1 MNIILKPDAVNFSG
15 NLKRFKISTTSSI
28 SFILKQGSRTLF
40 EASYTPG
47 SNQMV
52 EIDVKDIIEA
62 DLNVQFRNLSYPYEQ
77 PDMAKTYTAYVD
89 EQSVEFTVVKG
100 GVDNLAT
107 ADVNFMQFNWLTWQP
122 QIKKV
127 TYYLPEMLTFFSA
140 VESVVK
146 VKAYFK
152 EDNGS
157 YSEETKQLLSIIA
170 GKAYTI
176 PVQYAVIAG
185 EFDSRMPAFYDVWFE
200 NTEGVRL
207 SYIQRYVASETMSED
222 EQWIIFENSLGGFD
236 TFRAYGT
243 NTLSANHE
251 HQLAEMDEETNEYRV
266 DTSREYTKNTGY
278 LSGYERKWMLDFFPS
293 KQKYLYDGNSLRK
306 IIVTEDSTSYV
317 SNQLPTSY
325 EFTYKYADAKPYL
338 NLKRPEELPTDLDI
352 QVPDLGSFTIP
363 PRLVEFPSQNLTEG
377 VLFPVQNPYSE
388 NWATTTIGAILNY
401 VLKNII
407 ELGQDGSGGI
417 GHTHPNLELLNAL
430 EWLEGYLIAYGQKIK
445 AGYAD
450 VADDLTEKAR
460 ELFLKKYKDDSTNYL
475 LSLLG
480 GANVW
485 KNLTLGE
492 FITGVSGGLL
502 TEKGEMEMESGYFR
516 KRLFVPEIAYNRITY
531 FKGRAVL
538 SPGGGC
544 KIKSYVKNE
553 DGSFTVTPDLTD
565 ADALSQFADD
575 ILSAFFT
582 TKNADGK
589 LTGFAQMQF
598 RVTEADYNTKTFKM
612 VNRPGQSYEPGEEM
626 ILAQTG
632 NFTDEDRQTYILF
645 DTINGNNCITFF
657 DHANTWDPEPA
668 QMPSWFGK
676 KKGMTVQG
684 INADNYSAVLQNII
698 MTGLIFQIDE
708 ITGESV
714 RVPLWKG
721 EWVKGKYGYFNE
733 VSHNGSR
740 YICVNP
746 KGTEQEPGTGVD
758 WLVTVKKGEDGA
770 PGLSVVGGG
779 HWEASK
785 TPYAANT
792 MVTLANCVFLS
803 NVETSNPPIR
813 ISRFK
818 SGNYRRMKN
827 GGYILAG
834 KSVDWEINPD
844 WTMLLDG
851 RELKGTSITFLGS
864 FSTAPSNPAEG
875 NSYYN
880 TTDKCTYVYQGGMWM
895 LMVSDGKDGRDYEY
909 IYYRNNSIGII
920 PDKPDSQQQD
930 DYVPEGWTADYLGV
944 SEEYQVEWGCKR
956 TKKDGV
962 WSEWS
967 TPAVVHR
974 WSKDGESNILADLDN
989 EMVSCALTFDGK
1001 TKKSESWTTNI
1012 GLWYGTERLDLDSI
1026 SYAENGVFSVSANK
1040 ETGAV
1045 TVSVQANA
1053 SVPDTTNIR
1062 LTLTASK
1069 SGQIYS
1075 RDLVFTIAGVRA
1087 GANGVGVL
1095 SVTNYYLAINQS
1107 DGVTN
1112 STSGWTETVQQVSAQ
1127 KRYLWNYE
1135 KITYTDGLSVNT
1147 KPAIIGMYSSDGEP
1161 GSDGKGIN
1169 SVTEEYGVSTSQST
1183 QPTIW
1188 QSTIPV
1194 MSALNKYLWNRETTI
1209 YTDSSKKTITH
1220 VIAVYGDKGDDAI
1233 LYSLVPSASSIIKYK
1248 DGTYNV
1254 PSVSCTRQKIVGSTI
1269 SETTDGELKYSLDGG
1284 AEQNASNGQAISSGL
1299 ITKSIKFL
1307 LYVGGKL
1314 VDVETIP
1321 LITDGTNGTDGTSMN
1336 PRGNWVSSGV
1346 PYYKNDLVN
1355 FAYGTFVALRQTNNP
1370 PYPIS
1375 RFKNGSY
1382 RRKKDGGYILAGNG
1396 TTLNEDWQVVT
1407 PPTYPGSYWL
1417 DCPVSSIGISSVG
1430 TPSPSSVLVTC
1441 KMNIRNS
1448 VQLCSDFYLV
1458 ARKYNASWIAHV
1470 SPVKS
1475 FELSVPATAGYTQ
1488 FAVRAYRSSSDAN
1501 SWNDNYVCE
1510 KGIGVVTDGQNGND
1524 GKDSAFPYDNGPW
1537 QSGNTYVWNDTRRDK
1552 VIHPFNGVYYN
1563 FLVKNKGASV
1573 TVAPSSANGDSNWEA
1588 MNKLINIATDSLF
1601 ADGANVANFLFKNGV
1616 LRSQDE
1622 TDGVANIIMNGKT
1635 GYFHCS
1641 NADITGTINAKSG
1654 TFAGKLVGATGT
1666 FTGSLLTNSS
1676 GKRIL
1681 INPDTRSIQ
1690 LILPDNNV
1698 ISEWAFFELNGYS
1711 SCTLKLFNNGG
1722 ENLILYPHIMQI
1734 RRGSNVQLNAEP
1746 DALTLVNGSNSISIR
1761 ANQITMS
1768 DGNNY
1773 TGYTGT
1779 AEYVPPNG
1787 YSKTLYFKNGILYK
1801 IG

>member
-1 MNIILKPDAVNFSG
+1 MTDTTQTRNNESAIVNEFENIIPWDGEKDTGRDVRLKWERNFARIASNFS
-15 NLKRFKISTTSSI
+15 I
-28 SFILKQGSRTLF
+28 
-40 EASYTPG
+40 
-47 SNQMV
+47 
-52 EIDVKDIIEA
+52 IIEE
-62 DLNVQFRNLSYPYEQ
+62 LRNC
-77 PDMAKTYTAYVD
+77 
-89 EQSVEFTVVKG
+89 
-100 GVDNLAT
+100 
-107 ADVNFMQFNWLTWQP
+107 
-122 QIKKV
+122 
-127 TYYLPEMLTFFSA
+127 
-140 VESVVK
+140 
-146 VKAYFK
+146 
-152 EDNGS
+152 
-157 YSEETKQLLSIIA
+157 
-170 GKAYTI
+170 
-176 PVQYAVIAG
+176 
-185 EFDSRMPAFYDVWFE
+185 
-200 NTEGVRL
+200 
-207 SYIQRYVASETMSED
+207 
-222 EQWIIFENSLGGFD
+222 
-236 TFRAYGT
+236 
-243 NTLSANHE
+243 
-251 HQLAEMDEETNEYRV
+251 
-266 DTSREYTKNTGY
+266 
-278 LSGYERKWMLDFFPS
+278 
-293 KQKYLYDGNSLRK
+293 LRK
-306 IIVTEDSTSYV
+306 D
-317 SNQLPTSY
+317 
-325 EFTYKYADAKPYL
+325 
-338 NLKRPEELPTDLDI
+338 RP
-352 QVPDLGSFTIP
+352 
-363 PRLVEFPSQNLTEG
+363 
-377 VLFPVQNPYSE
+377 
-388 NWATTTIGAILNY
+388 
-401 VLKNII
+401 
-407 ELGQDGSGGI
+407 
-417 GHTHPNLELLNAL
+417 
-430 EWLEGYLIAYGQKIK
+430 
-445 AGYAD
+445 
-450 VADDLTEKAR
+450 
-460 ELFLKKYKDDSTNYL
+460 DSTNFL

-480 GANVW
+480 GAKIG

-492 FITGVSGGLL
+492 FITGVSGGMID
-502 TEKGEMEMESGYFR
+502 EKGIAELES
-516 KRLFVPEIAYNRITY
+516 LFLRSELIVPAIRYNFMTY
-531 FKGRAVL
+531 FMGYNII
-538 SPGGGC
+538 SPGGGL
-544 KIKSYVKNE
+544 KVKDFSDNG
-553 DGSFTVTPDLTD
+553 DGTWTVVPDLD
-565 ADALSQFADD
+565 EGIPCGQSVDD
-575 ILSAFFT
+575 IL
-582 TKNADGK
+582 
-589 LTGFAQMQF
+589 TGFWYDKTATSGEFAGFRKMQF
-598 RVTEADYNTKTFKM
+598 RVMSVDYDEKTFVMAPKPATKS
-612 VNRPGQSYEPGEEM
+612 VPYKELKLG
-626 ILAQTG
+626 QTG
-632 NFTDEDRQTYILF
+632 NFTNEERQTYIVI
-645 DTINGNNCITFF
+645 DTRDGSNCITFF
-657 DHANTWDPEPA
+657 DHANSWDPEPA
-668 QMPSWFGK
+668 QMLSWFGK

-698 MTGLIFQIDE
+698 MTGLIFQTDE

-721 EWVKGKYGYFNE
+721 EWAVKGKYGYFNE

-740 YICVNP
+740 WLCVNP

-758 WLVTVKKGEDGA
+758 WMVTVKKGEDGA

-803 NVETSNPPIR
+803 NKETSNPPIR

-834 KSVDWEINPD
+834 RSVDWEVHSD

-864 FSTAPSNPAEG
+864 FASAPANPSEG

-880 TTDKCTYVYQGGMWM
+880 TTDKCTYVYQNGVWM

-974 WSKDGESNILADLDN
+974 WSKDGESNVLADLDN

-1053 SVPDTTNIR
+1053 SVPDNTNIR

-1135 KITYTDGLSVNT
+1135 KITYTDGQSVNT

-1161 GSDGKGIN
+1161 GSEGKGIN

-1209 YTDSSKKTITH
+1209 YTDGSKKTITH
-1220 VIAVYGDKGDDAI
+1220 VIAVYGDKGDDAV

-1248 DGTYNV
+1248 DGSYNV

-1307 LYVGGKL
+1307 LYVSGKL

-1321 LITDGTNGTDGTSMN
+1321 LITDGHDGTNGVDGTSMN
-1336 PRGNWVSSGV
+1336 PRGNWVSSGI
-1346 PYYKNDLVN
+1346 PYQKNDLVN
-1355 FAYGTFVALRQTNNP
+1355 FAYGSFVALRQTSNP
-1370 PYPIS
+1370 PFPIS

-1407 PPTYPGSYWL
+1407 PPAYPGSYWL

-1458 ARKYNASWIAHV
+1458 ARKYNGSWIAHV

-1510 KGIGVVTDGQNGND
+1510 KGIGVVTDGKNGND

-1573 TVAPSSANGDSNWEA
+1573 TAAPTSANGDSNWEA

-1641 NADITGTINAKSG
+1641 HADITGTINAIGGKFKNVTVQG
-1654 TFAGKLVGATGT
+1654 TFKTKESGDRIELSTDTNT
-1666 FTGSLLTNSS
+1666 FSFIGS
-1676 GKRIL
+1676 
-1681 INPDTRSIQ
+1681 
-1690 LILPDNNV
+1690 NNV
-1698 ISEWAFFELNGYS
+1698 HYMELFFNISGSTKSARMTLNDDSGNVT
-1711 SCTLKLFNNGG
+1711 TLSPGSFNLDFNFSGVPADDNGETLTSFNYG
-1722 ENLILYPHIMQI
+1722 MQI
-1734 RRGSNVQLNAEP
+1734 YNKTKDR
-1746 DALTLVNGSNSISIR
+1746 LVFISPRKIQF
-1761 ANQITMS
+1761 N
-1768 DGNNY
+1768 DGGNIY
-1773 TGYTGT
+1773 EGYTGSQRFIT
-1779 AEYVPPNG
+1779 GKDQFDNTFY
-1787 YSKTLYFKNGILYK
+1787 KTLYFKNGICYE
-1801 IG
+1801 IV

>member
-1 MNIILKPDAVNFSG
+1 MTDTTQTRDNESAIVNEFENIIPWNGMNDTGRDVRLKWERNFARVTSNFS
-15 NLKRFKISTTSSI
+15 I
-28 SFILKQGSRTLF
+28 
-40 EASYTPG
+40 
-47 SNQMV
+47 
-52 EIDVKDIIEA
+52 IIEE
-62 DLNVQFRNLSYPYEQ
+62 L
-77 PDMAKTYTAYVD
+77 
-89 EQSVEFTVVKG
+89 
-100 GVDNLAT
+100 
-107 ADVNFMQFNWLTWQP
+107 
-122 QIKKV
+122 
-127 TYYLPEMLTFFSA
+127 
-140 VESVVK
+140 
-146 VKAYFK
+146 
-152 EDNGS
+152 
-157 YSEETKQLLSIIA
+157 
-170 GKAYTI
+170 
-176 PVQYAVIAG
+176 
-185 EFDSRMPAFYDVWFE
+185 
-200 NTEGVRL
+200 
-207 SYIQRYVASETMSED
+207 
-222 EQWIIFENSLGGFD
+222 
-236 TFRAYGT
+236 
-243 NTLSANHE
+243 
-251 HQLAEMDEETNEYRV
+251 
-266 DTSREYTKNTGY
+266 KNC
-278 LSGYERKWMLDFFPS
+278 
-293 KQKYLYDGNSLRK
+293 LRK
-306 IIVTEDSTSYV
+306 D
-317 SNQLPTSY
+317 
-325 EFTYKYADAKPYL
+325 
-338 NLKRPEELPTDLDI
+338 RP
-352 QVPDLGSFTIP
+352 
-363 PRLVEFPSQNLTEG
+363 
-377 VLFPVQNPYSE
+377 
-388 NWATTTIGAILNY
+388 
-401 VLKNII
+401 
-407 ELGQDGSGGI
+407 
-417 GHTHPNLELLNAL
+417 
-430 EWLEGYLIAYGQKIK
+430 
-445 AGYAD
+445 
-450 VADDLTEKAR
+450 
-460 ELFLKKYKDDSTNYL
+460 DSTNFL

-480 GANVW
+480 GAKIG
-485 KNLTLGE
+485 KNLTFGE
-492 FITGVSGGLL
+492 FITNVSGGMID
-502 TEKGEMEMESGYFR
+502 EKGIAELES
-516 KRLFVPEIAYNRITY
+516 LFLRSELIVPAIRYNFMTY
-531 FKGRAVL
+531 FMGYNII
-538 SPGGGC
+538 SPGGGL
-544 KIKSYVKNE
+544 KVKDFTDNG
-553 DGSFTVTPDLTD
+553 DGTWTVVPDLD
-565 ADALSQFADD
+565 EGIPCGQYVGD
-575 ILSAFFT
+575 I
-582 TKNADGK
+582 
-589 LTGFAQMQF
+589 LTGFWYDKTATSGEFAGFRKMQF
-598 RVTEADYNTKTFKM
+598 RVMSVDYDEKTFVM
-612 VNRPGQSYEPGEEM
+612 APRPGTKSVPYKELKLG
-626 ILAQTG
+626 QTG
-632 NFTDEDRQTYILF
+632 NLTNENRQTYIVI
-645 DTINGNNCITFF
+645 DTRDGSNCITLFE
-657 DHANTWDPEPA
+657 HANTWDPEPA
-668 QMPSWFGK
+668 QMPAWFGK

-698 MTGLIFQIDE
+698 MTGLIFQTDE

-740 YICVNP
+740 WLCVNP
-746 KGTEQEPGTGVD
+746 KGTKQEPGTGVD
-758 WLVTVKKGEDGA
+758 WMVTVQKGEDGA

-834 KSVDWEINPD
+834 KSVDWEVHSD

-864 FSTAPSNPAEG
+864 FASAPANPKEG

-880 TTDKCTYVYQGGMWM
+880 TTDKCTYVYQNGVWM

-909 IYYRNNSIGII
+909 IYYRNNTIGVI

-930 DYVPEGWTADYLGV
+930 NYVPEGWTADYLGV

-974 WSKDGESNILADLDN
+974 WSKDGESNVLADLDN

-1075 RDLVFTIAGVRA
+1075 RDLVITIAGVRA
-1087 GANGVGVL
+1087 G
-1095 SVTNYYLAINQS
+1095 
-1107 DGVTN
+1107 
-1112 STSGWTETVQQVSAQ
+1112 
-1127 KRYLWNYE
+1127 
-1135 KITYTDGLSVNT
+1135 
-1147 KPAIIGMYSSDGEP
+1147 SDGE
-1161 GSDGKGIN
+1161 D
-1169 SVTEEYGVSTSQST
+1169 
-1183 QPTIW
+1183 
-1188 QSTIPV
+1188 
-1194 MSALNKYLWNRETTI
+1194 
-1209 YTDSSKKTITH
+1209 
-1220 VIAVYGDKGDDAI
+1220 AVV
-1233 LYSLVPSASSIIKYK
+1233 YSLIPSATSVVKYK
-1248 DGTYNV
+1248 DGSYNV
-1254 PSVSCTRQKIVGSTI
+1254 PSVSCTRQKTVGSTI
-1269 SETTDGELKYSLDGG
+1269 SETTDGELKYSVDGG

-1321 LITDGTNGTDGTSMN
+1321 LITDGHDGTNGVDGTSMN

-1355 FAYGTFVALRQTNNP
+1355 FAYGSFVALRQTSNP
-1370 PYPIS
+1370 PFPIS

-1407 PPTYPGSYWL
+1407 SPTYPGSYWL

-1430 TPSPSSVLVTC
+1430 TPSPSSLLVTC

-1458 ARKYNASWIAHV
+1458 ARKYNGSWIAHV

-1488 FAVRAYRSSSDAN
+1488 FAVRAYRSSSDA
-1501 SWNDNYVCE
+1501 SAWNNNYVCE
-1510 KGIGVVTDGQNGND
+1510 KGIGVAVDGAAGAD
-1524 GKDSAFPYDNGPW
+1524 AAFMYDNGPW
-1537 QSGNTYVWNDTRRDK
+1537 KSGTTYVWNDTRRDK

-1601 ADGANVANFLFKNGV
+1601 ADGANVASFLFKNGV

-1641 NADITGTINAKSG
+1641 KADITGHINAESG
-1654 TFAGKLVGATGT
+1654 TFAGQLVGATGT

-1698 ISEWAFFELNGYS
+1698 ISEWKFFELNGYQ
-1711 SCTLKLFNNGG
+1711 SCTLQLFNNGG

-1746 DALTLVNGSNSISIR
+1746 DALTLVNGSNMISIR

-1773 TGYTGT
+1773 TGYTGSVT
-1779 AEYVPPNG
+1779 VMVSSIKTN
-1787 YSKTLYFKNGILYK
+1787 TLYFKNGICYK

>member
-207 SYIQRYVASETMSED
+207 SYIQRYVASGTMSED

-338 NLKRPEELPTDLDI
+338 NLKRTEELPTDLDI

-388 NWATTTIGAILNY
+388 SWATTTIGSILNY

-460 ELFLKKYKDDSTNYL
+460 DLFLKRYQDDSTEYL

-480 GANVW
+480 GAVI
-485 KNLTLGE
+485 KKLTRFGD
-492 FITGVSGGLL
+492 FITDVSGGMIS
-502 TEKGEMEMESGYFR
+502 EKGELEMESGYFR
-516 KRLFVPEIAYNRITY
+516 KRLFVPELAYNRITY

-544 KIKSYVKNE
+544 KVKSYIKNE

-565 ADALSQFADD
+565 ADGLSQFVDD

-582 TKNADGK
+582 TKNEEGK

-598 RVTEADYNTKTFKM
+598 RVTEADYDAKTFKM
-612 VNRPGQSYEPGEEM
+612 INRPGQNYEPVEEM

-645 DTINGNNCITFF
+645 DSVNGNNCITFF

-668 QMPSWFGK
+668 QMPAWFGK

-714 RVPLWKG
+714 RIPLWKG
-721 EWVKGKYGYFNE
+721 DWVKGKYGYYNE

-740 YICVNP
+740 YLCVNP
-746 KGTEQEPGTGVD
+746 DGTEQEPGTGSD
-758 WLVTVKKGEDGA
+758 WLVTVKKGEDGKDGEA
-770 PGLSVVGGG
+770 LNPRGR
-779 HWEASK
+779 WEAS
-785 TPYAANT
+785 
-792 MVTLANCVFLS
+792 
-803 NVETSNPPIR
+803 
-813 ISRFK
+813 
-818 SGNYRRMKN
+818 
-827 GGYILAG
+827 
-834 KSVDWEINPD
+834 
-844 WTMLLDG
+844 
-851 RELKGTSITFLGS
+851 
-864 FSTAPSNPAEG
+864 
-875 NSYYN
+875 
-880 TTDKCTYVYQGGMWM
+880 Q
-895 LMVSDGKDGRDYEY
+895 
-909 IYYRNNSIGII
+909 
-920 PDKPDSQQQD
+920 
-930 DYVPEGWTADYLGV
+930 
-944 SEEYQVEWGCKR
+944 
-956 TKKDGV
+956 
-962 WSEWS
+962 
-967 TPAVVHR
+967 
-974 WSKDGESNILADLDN
+974 
-989 EMVSCALTFDGK
+989 
-1001 TKKSESWTTNI
+1001 
-1012 GLWYGTERLDLDSI
+1012 
-1026 SYAENGVFSVSANK
+1026 
-1040 ETGAV
+1040 
-1045 TVSVQANA
+1045 
-1053 SVPDTTNIR
+1053 
-1062 LTLTASK
+1062 
-1069 SGQIYS
+1069 
-1075 RDLVFTIAGVRA
+1075 
-1087 GANGVGVL
+1087 
-1095 SVTNYYLAINQS
+1095 
-1107 DGVTN
+1107 
-1112 STSGWTETVQQVSAQ
+1112 
-1127 KRYLWNYE
+1127 
-1135 KITYTDGLSVNT
+1135 
-1147 KPAIIGMYSSDGEP
+1147 
-1161 GSDGKGIN
+1161 
-1169 SVTEEYGVSTSQST
+1169 
-1183 QPTIW
+1183 
-1188 QSTIPV
+1188 
-1194 MSALNKYLWNRETTI
+1194 
-1209 YTDSSKKTITH
+1209 
-1220 VIAVYGDKGDDAI
+1220 
-1233 LYSLVPSASSIIKYK
+1233 
-1248 DGTYNV
+1248 
-1254 PSVSCTRQKIVGSTI
+1254 
-1269 SETTDGELKYSLDGG
+1269 
-1284 AEQNASNGQAISSGL
+1284 
-1299 ITKSIKFL
+1299 
-1307 LYVGGKL
+1307 
-1314 VDVETIP
+1314 
-1321 LITDGTNGTDGTSMN
+1321 
-1336 PRGNWVSSGV
+1336 V
-1346 PYYKNDLVN
+1346 PYYKNDLVS
-1355 FAYGTFVALRQTNNP
+1355 FTYGSFVALRETNEP
-1370 PYPIS
+1370 PYPIAKY
-1375 RFKNGSY
+1375 KNGNY
-1382 RRKKDGGYILAGNG
+1382 RRKKDGGYILAGASKNM
-1396 TTLNEDWQVVT
+1396 TLNPDWQMVT
-1407 PPTYPGSYWL
+1407 APDTNASFWL
-1417 DCPVSSIGISSVG
+1417 DCPVSTIGISSVG

-1441 KMNIRNS
+1441 KMGIRGN
-1448 VQLCSDFYLV
+1448 VQLCSLYYLA
-1458 ARKYNASWIAHV
+1458 ARKYNGSWIAHV

-1488 FAVRAYRSSSDAN
+1488 FAVRAYRTAADAN
-1501 SWNDNYVCE
+1501 AWNDNYVCE
-1510 KGIGVVTDGQNGND
+1510 KGIGVSTDGTN
-1524 GKDSAFPYDNGPW
+1524 GKDGADAAFLYDNGPW
-1537 QSGNTYVWNDTRRDK
+1537 KSGTTYVWNDTRRDK

-1573 TVAPSSANGDSNWEA
+1573 TVAPSSPNGDSNWEA

-1622 TDGVANIIMNGKT
+1622 TDGVANIILNGKT
-1635 GYFHCS
+1635 GYFHCN

-1654 TFAGKLVGATGT
+1654 TFSGQLVGATGS
-1666 FTGSLLTNSS
+1666 FTGSILTNSD
-1676 GKRIL
+1676 GNRIF
-1681 INPDTRSIQ
+1681 IDPASRSVQ
-1690 LILPDNNV
+1690 LIA
-1698 ISEWAFFELNGYS
+1698 SNGYKVSDWSFVDFGNGQSCALVLRES
-1711 SCTLKLFNNGG
+1711 SGRH
-1722 ENLILYPHIMQI
+1722 LIMYPHI
-1734 RRGSNVQLNAEP
+1734 VQLTNGYYQFNAEP
-1746 DALTLVNGSNSISIR
+1746 NAISLSNGTDEISIR
-1761 ANQITMS
+1761 ANGITMS
-1768 DGNNY
+1768 DGNTY
-1773 TGYTGT
+1773 TGYTGSVT
-1779 AEYVPPNG
+1779 VMV
-1787 YSKTLYFKNGILYK
+1787 STIKTITLYFKNGICYK

>member
-207 SYIQRYVASETMSED
+207 SYIQRYVASGTMSED

-388 NWATTTIGAILNY
+388 SWATTTIGAILNY

-430 EWLEGYLIAYGQKIK
+430 EWFEGYLIAYGQKIK

-460 ELFLKKYKDDSTNYL
+460 DLFLKRYQDDSTEYL

-480 GANVW
+480 GAVI
-485 KNLTLGE
+485 KKLTRFGD
-492 FITGVSGGLL
+492 FITDVSGGMIS
-502 TEKGEMEMESGYFR
+502 EKGELEMESGYFR
-516 KRLFVPEIAYNRITY
+516 KRLFVPELAYNRITY

-544 KIKSYVKNE
+544 KVKSYIKNE

-565 ADALSQFADD
+565 ADGLSQFVDD

-582 TKNADGK
+582 TKNEEGK

-598 RVTEADYNTKTFKM
+598 RVTEADYDAKTFKM
-612 VNRPGQSYEPGEEM
+612 INRPGQNYEPVEEM

-645 DTINGNNCITFF
+645 DSVNGNNCITFF
-657 DHANTWDPEPA
+657 NHANTWDPEPA
-668 QMPSWFGK
+668 QMPAWFGK

-714 RVPLWKG
+714 RIPLWKG
-721 EWVKGKYGYFNE
+721 DWVKGKYGYYNE

-740 YICVNP
+740 YLCVNP
-746 KGTEQEPGTGVD
+746 DGTEQEPGTGSD
-758 WLVTVKKGEDGA
+758 WLVTVKKGEDGKDGEA
-770 PGLSVVGGG
+770 LNPRGR
-779 HWEASK
+779 WEAS
-785 TPYAANT
+785 
-792 MVTLANCVFLS
+792 
-803 NVETSNPPIR
+803 
-813 ISRFK
+813 
-818 SGNYRRMKN
+818 
-827 GGYILAG
+827 
-834 KSVDWEINPD
+834 
-844 WTMLLDG
+844 
-851 RELKGTSITFLGS
+851 
-864 FSTAPSNPAEG
+864 
-875 NSYYN
+875 
-880 TTDKCTYVYQGGMWM
+880 
-895 LMVSDGKDGRDYEY
+895 
-909 IYYRNNSIGII
+909 
-920 PDKPDSQQQD
+920 
-930 DYVPEGWTADYLGV
+930 
-944 SEEYQVEWGCKR
+944 
-956 TKKDGV
+956 
-962 WSEWS
+962 
-967 TPAVVHR
+967 
-974 WSKDGESNILADLDN
+974 
-989 EMVSCALTFDGK
+989 
-1001 TKKSESWTTNI
+1001 
-1012 GLWYGTERLDLDSI
+1012 
-1026 SYAENGVFSVSANK
+1026 
-1040 ETGAV
+1040 
-1045 TVSVQANA
+1045 
-1053 SVPDTTNIR
+1053 
-1062 LTLTASK
+1062 
-1069 SGQIYS
+1069 QI
-1075 RDLVFTIAGVRA
+1075 
-1087 GANGVGVL
+1087 
-1095 SVTNYYLAINQS
+1095 
-1107 DGVTN
+1107 
-1112 STSGWTETVQQVSAQ
+1112 
-1127 KRYLWNYE
+1127 
-1135 KITYTDGLSVNT
+1135 
-1147 KPAIIGMYSSDGEP
+1147 
-1161 GSDGKGIN
+1161 
-1169 SVTEEYGVSTSQST
+1169 
-1183 QPTIW
+1183 
-1188 QSTIPV
+1188 
-1194 MSALNKYLWNRETTI
+1194 
-1209 YTDSSKKTITH
+1209 
-1220 VIAVYGDKGDDAI
+1220 
-1233 LYSLVPSASSIIKYK
+1233 
-1248 DGTYNV
+1248 
-1254 PSVSCTRQKIVGSTI
+1254 
-1269 SETTDGELKYSLDGG
+1269 
-1284 AEQNASNGQAISSGL
+1284 
-1299 ITKSIKFL
+1299 
-1307 LYVGGKL
+1307 
-1314 VDVETIP
+1314 
-1321 LITDGTNGTDGTSMN
+1321 
-1336 PRGNWVSSGV
+1336 
-1346 PYYKNDLVN
+1346 PYYKNDLVS
-1355 FAYGTFVALRQTNNP
+1355 FTYGSFVALRETNEP
-1370 PYPIS
+1370 PYKIAKY
-1375 RFKNGSY
+1375 KNGNY
-1382 RRKKDGGYILAGNG
+1382 RRKKDGGYILAGASKNM
-1396 TTLNEDWQVVT
+1396 TLNPDWQMVT
-1407 PPTYPGSYWL
+1407 APDTNASFWL
-1417 DCPVSSIGISSVG
+1417 DCPVSTIGISSVG

-1441 KMNIRNS
+1441 KMGIRGN
-1448 VQLCSDFYLV
+1448 VQLCSLYYLA
-1458 ARKYNASWIAHV
+1458 ARKYNGSWIAHV

-1488 FAVRAYRSSSDAN
+1488 FAVRAYRTAADAN
-1501 SWNDNYVCE
+1501 AWNDNYVCE
-1510 KGIGVVTDGQNGND
+1510 KGIGVSTDGTN
-1524 GKDSAFPYDNGPW
+1524 GKDGADAAFLYDNGPW
-1537 QSGNTYVWNDTRRDK
+1537 KSGTTYVWNDTRRDK

-1563 FLVKNKGASV
+1563 FLVKNKGTSV

-1622 TDGVANIIMNGKT
+1622 TDGVANIILNGKT
-1635 GYFHCS
+1635 GYFHCN

-1654 TFAGKLVGATGT
+1654 TFSGQLVGATGS
-1666 FTGSLLTNSS
+1666 FTGSILTNSD
-1676 GKRIL
+1676 GNRIF
-1681 INPDTRSIQ
+1681 IDPASRSVQ
-1690 LILPDNNV
+1690 LIA
-1698 ISEWAFFELNGYS
+1698 SNGYKVSDWSFVDFGNGQSCALVLRES
-1711 SCTLKLFNNGG
+1711 SGRH
-1722 ENLILYPHIMQI
+1722 LIMYPHI
-1734 RRGSNVQLNAEP
+1734 VQLVNGYYQFNAEP
-1746 DALTLVNGSNSISIR
+1746 NAISLSNGTDEISIR
-1761 ANQITMS
+1761 ANGITMS

-1773 TGYTGT
+1773 TGYTGSVT
-1779 AEYVPPNG
+1779 VMVSSIKTN
-1787 YSKTLYFKNGILYK
+1787 TLYFKNGICYK

>member
-1 MNIILKPDAVNFSG
+1 MTDTTQTRNNESAIVNEFENIIPWDGEKDTGRDVRLKWERNFARIASNFS
-15 NLKRFKISTTSSI
+15 I
-28 SFILKQGSRTLF
+28 
-40 EASYTPG
+40 
-47 SNQMV
+47 
-52 EIDVKDIIEA
+52 IIEE
-62 DLNVQFRNLSYPYEQ
+62 LRNC
-77 PDMAKTYTAYVD
+77 
-89 EQSVEFTVVKG
+89 
-100 GVDNLAT
+100 
-107 ADVNFMQFNWLTWQP
+107 
-122 QIKKV
+122 
-127 TYYLPEMLTFFSA
+127 
-140 VESVVK
+140 
-146 VKAYFK
+146 
-152 EDNGS
+152 
-157 YSEETKQLLSIIA
+157 
-170 GKAYTI
+170 
-176 PVQYAVIAG
+176 
-185 EFDSRMPAFYDVWFE
+185 
-200 NTEGVRL
+200 
-207 SYIQRYVASETMSED
+207 
-222 EQWIIFENSLGGFD
+222 
-236 TFRAYGT
+236 
-243 NTLSANHE
+243 
-251 HQLAEMDEETNEYRV
+251 
-266 DTSREYTKNTGY
+266 
-278 LSGYERKWMLDFFPS
+278 
-293 KQKYLYDGNSLRK
+293 LRK
-306 IIVTEDSTSYV
+306 D
-317 SNQLPTSY
+317 
-325 EFTYKYADAKPYL
+325 
-338 NLKRPEELPTDLDI
+338 RP
-352 QVPDLGSFTIP
+352 
-363 PRLVEFPSQNLTEG
+363 
-377 VLFPVQNPYSE
+377 
-388 NWATTTIGAILNY
+388 
-401 VLKNII
+401 
-407 ELGQDGSGGI
+407 
-417 GHTHPNLELLNAL
+417 
-430 EWLEGYLIAYGQKIK
+430 
-445 AGYAD
+445 
-450 VADDLTEKAR
+450 
-460 ELFLKKYKDDSTNYL
+460 DSTNFL

-480 GANVW
+480 GAKIG

-492 FITGVSGGLL
+492 FITGVSGGMID
-502 TEKGEMEMESGYFR
+502 EKGIAELES
-516 KRLFVPEIAYNRITY
+516 LFLRSELIVPAIRYNFMTY
-531 FKGRAVL
+531 FMGYNII
-538 SPGGGC
+538 SPGGGL
-544 KIKSYVKNE
+544 KVKDFTDNG
-553 DGSFTVTPDLTD
+553 DGTWTVVPDLD
-565 ADALSQFADD
+565 EGIPCGQSVGD
-575 ILSAFFT
+575 I
-582 TKNADGK
+582 
-589 LTGFAQMQF
+589 LTGFWYDKTATSGEFAGFRKMQF
-598 RVTEADYNTKTFKM
+598 RVMSVDYDEKTFVM
-612 VNRPGQSYEPGEEM
+612 APRPATKSVPYKELKLG
-626 ILAQTG
+626 QTG
-632 NFTDEDRQTYILF
+632 NFTNEERQTYIVI
-645 DTINGNNCITFF
+645 DTRDGSNCITLFE
-657 DHANTWDPEPA
+657 HANTWDPEPA
-668 QMPSWFGK
+668 QMPAWFGK

-698 MTGLIFQIDE
+698 MTGLIFQTDE

-740 YICVNP
+740 WLCVNP

-758 WLVTVKKGEDGA
+758 WMVTVKKGENGA

-834 KSVDWEINPD
+834 KSVDWEVNSD

-864 FSTAPSNPAEG
+864 FASAPANPKEG

-880 TTDKCTYVYQGGMWM
+880 TTDKCTYVYQNGVWM
-895 LMVSDGKDGRDYEY
+895 LMVSDGKDGRDYEL
-909 IYYRNNSIGII
+909 IYTRNNSIGII
-920 PDKPDSQQQD
+920 PDKPDSKQQD
-930 DYVPEGWTADYLGV
+930 DYVPEGWTDNFLGV

-956 TKKDGV
+956 TKRDGV

-967 TPAVVHR
+967 TPGIVYR
-974 WSKDGESNILADLDN
+974 WSKDGESNVLADLDN
-989 EMVSCALTFDGK
+989 EMVSCALTYEGK
-1001 TKKSESWTTNI
+1001 TTGSVSWVTNVGMWC
-1012 GLWYGTERLDLDSI
+1012 GLEKLDLTSI
-1026 SYAENGVFSVSANK
+1026 SSSDNGVFSVAANK

-1045 TVSVQANA
+1045 TISVQNNV

-1135 KITYTDGLSVNT
+1135 KITYTDGQSVNT
-1147 KPAIIGMYSSDGEP
+1147 KPVIIGMYSFDGEP

-1169 SVTEEYGVSTSQST
+1169 SVTEEYGVSTSQSN

-1188 QSTIPV
+1188 ESTIPV

-1209 YTDSSKKTITH
+1209 YTDGSKKTITH

-1248 DGTYNV
+1248 DGSYNV

-1307 LYVGGKL
+1307 LYISGKL

-1321 LITDGTNGTDGTSMN
+1321 IIADGHDGTNGVDGTSMN

-1355 FAYGTFVALRQTNNP
+1355 FAYGTFVALRQTSNP
-1370 PYPIS
+1370 PFPIS

-1430 TPSPSSVLVTC
+1430 TPSPSSLLVTC

-1448 VQLCSDFYLV
+1448 VQLCGDFYLA
-1458 ARKYNASWIAHV
+1458 ARKYNGSWIAHV

-1488 FAVRAYRSSSDAN
+1488 FAVRAYRTASDAN
-1501 SWNDNYVCE
+1501 AWNDNYVCE
-1510 KGIGVVTDGQNGND
+1510 KGIGVSVD
-1524 GKDSAFPYDNGPW
+1524 GKDGVNGINGADAAFMYDNGPW
-1537 QSGNTYVWNDTRRDK
+1537 QSGMTYVWNDTRRDK

-1573 TVAPSSANGDSNWEA
+1573 TAAPTSANGDANWEA

-1616 LRSQDE
+1616 LRSQNE

-1654 TFAGKLVGATGT
+1654 TFAGQLVGATGT

-1711 SCTLKLFNNGG
+1711 SCTLKLFNNVG

-1761 ANQITMS
+1761 ANRITMS

>member
-1 MNIILKPDAVNFSG
+1 MTDTTQTRNNESAIVNEFENIIPWDGEKDTGRDVRLKWERNFARIASNFS
-15 NLKRFKISTTSSI
+15 I
-28 SFILKQGSRTLF
+28 
-40 EASYTPG
+40 
-47 SNQMV
+47 
-52 EIDVKDIIEA
+52 IIEE
-62 DLNVQFRNLSYPYEQ
+62 LRNC
-77 PDMAKTYTAYVD
+77 
-89 EQSVEFTVVKG
+89 
-100 GVDNLAT
+100 
-107 ADVNFMQFNWLTWQP
+107 
-122 QIKKV
+122 
-127 TYYLPEMLTFFSA
+127 
-140 VESVVK
+140 
-146 VKAYFK
+146 
-152 EDNGS
+152 
-157 YSEETKQLLSIIA
+157 
-170 GKAYTI
+170 
-176 PVQYAVIAG
+176 
-185 EFDSRMPAFYDVWFE
+185 
-200 NTEGVRL
+200 
-207 SYIQRYVASETMSED
+207 
-222 EQWIIFENSLGGFD
+222 
-236 TFRAYGT
+236 
-243 NTLSANHE
+243 
-251 HQLAEMDEETNEYRV
+251 
-266 DTSREYTKNTGY
+266 
-278 LSGYERKWMLDFFPS
+278 
-293 KQKYLYDGNSLRK
+293 LRK
-306 IIVTEDSTSYV
+306 D
-317 SNQLPTSY
+317 
-325 EFTYKYADAKPYL
+325 
-338 NLKRPEELPTDLDI
+338 RP
-352 QVPDLGSFTIP
+352 
-363 PRLVEFPSQNLTEG
+363 
-377 VLFPVQNPYSE
+377 
-388 NWATTTIGAILNY
+388 
-401 VLKNII
+401 
-407 ELGQDGSGGI
+407 
-417 GHTHPNLELLNAL
+417 
-430 EWLEGYLIAYGQKIK
+430 
-445 AGYAD
+445 
-450 VADDLTEKAR
+450 
-460 ELFLKKYKDDSTNYL
+460 DSTNFL

-480 GANVW
+480 GAKIG

-492 FITGVSGGLL
+492 FITGVSGGMID
-502 TEKGEMEMESGYFR
+502 EKGIAELES
-516 KRLFVPEIAYNRITY
+516 LFLRSELIVPAIRYNFMTY
-531 FKGRAVL
+531 FMGYNII
-538 SPGGGC
+538 SPGGGL
-544 KIKSYVKNE
+544 KVKDFTDNG
-553 DGSFTVTPDLTD
+553 DGTWTVVPDLD
-565 ADALSQFADD
+565 EGIPCGQSVGD
-575 ILSAFFT
+575 I
-582 TKNADGK
+582 
-589 LTGFAQMQF
+589 LTGFWYDKTATSGEFAGFRKMQF
-598 RVTEADYNTKTFKM
+598 RVMSVDYDEKTFVMAPRRGTKS
-612 VNRPGQSYEPGEEM
+612 VPYKELKLG
-626 ILAQTG
+626 QTG
-632 NFTDEDRQTYILF
+632 NFTNEERQTYIVI
-645 DTINGNNCITFF
+645 DTRDGSNCITLFE
-657 DHANTWDPEPA
+657 HANTWDPEPA
-668 QMPSWFGK
+668 QMPAWFGK

-698 MTGLIFQIDE
+698 MTGLIFQTDE

-740 YICVNP
+740 WLCVNP

-758 WLVTVKKGEDGA
+758 WMVTVKKGDDGA

-834 KSVDWEINPD
+834 KSVDWEVNSD

-864 FSTAPSNPAEG
+864 FASAPANPSEG

-880 TTDKCTYVYQGGMWM
+880 TTDKCTYVYQNGVWM

-974 WSKDGESNILADLDN
+974 WSKDGESNVLADLDN

-1135 KITYTDGLSVNT
+1135 KITYTDGQSVNT

-1209 YTDSSKKTITH
+1209 YTDGSKKTITH

-1254 PSVSCTRQKIVGSTI
+1254 PSVSCTRQKTVGSTI

-1307 LYVGGKL
+1307 LYVSGKL

-1321 LITDGTNGTDGTSMN
+1321 LITDGHDGTNGVDGTSMN
-1336 PRGNWVSSGV
+1336 PRGNWVSSGI
-1346 PYYKNDLVN
+1346 PYQKNDLVN
-1355 FAYGTFVALRQTNNP
+1355 FAYGSFVALRQTSNP
-1370 PYPIS
+1370 PFPIS

-1407 PPTYPGSYWL
+1407 PPAYPGSYWL

-1441 KMNIRNS
+1441 KMIIRNS
-1448 VQLCSDFYLV
+1448 VQLCGDFYLV
-1458 ARKYNASWIAHV
+1458 ARKYNGSWIAHV

-1488 FAVRAYRSSSDAN
+1488 FAVCAYRSSSDAN

-1510 KGIGVVTDGQNGND
+1510 KGIGVVTDGKNGND

-1601 ADGANVANFLFKNGV
+1601 ADGANVANFLFNNGV

-1654 TFAGKLVGATGT
+1654 TFAGQLVGATGT

-1698 ISEWAFFELNGYS
+1698 ISEWKFFELNGYQ
-1711 SCTLKLFNNGG
+1711 SCTLQLFNNGG

-1761 ANQITMS
+1761 ANKITMS

>member
-1 MNIILKPDAVNFSG
+1 MTDTTQTRNNESAIVNEFENIIPWDGEKDTGRDVRLKWERNFARVASNFS
-15 NLKRFKISTTSSI
+15 I
-28 SFILKQGSRTLF
+28 
-40 EASYTPG
+40 
-47 SNQMV
+47 
-52 EIDVKDIIEA
+52 IIEE
-62 DLNVQFRNLSYPYEQ
+62 L
-77 PDMAKTYTAYVD
+77 
-89 EQSVEFTVVKG
+89 
-100 GVDNLAT
+100 
-107 ADVNFMQFNWLTWQP
+107 
-122 QIKKV
+122 
-127 TYYLPEMLTFFSA
+127 
-140 VESVVK
+140 
-146 VKAYFK
+146 
-152 EDNGS
+152 
-157 YSEETKQLLSIIA
+157 
-170 GKAYTI
+170 
-176 PVQYAVIAG
+176 
-185 EFDSRMPAFYDVWFE
+185 
-200 NTEGVRL
+200 
-207 SYIQRYVASETMSED
+207 
-222 EQWIIFENSLGGFD
+222 
-236 TFRAYGT
+236 
-243 NTLSANHE
+243 
-251 HQLAEMDEETNEYRV
+251 
-266 DTSREYTKNTGY
+266 KNC
-278 LSGYERKWMLDFFPS
+278 
-293 KQKYLYDGNSLRK
+293 LRK
-306 IIVTEDSTSYV
+306 D
-317 SNQLPTSY
+317 
-325 EFTYKYADAKPYL
+325 
-338 NLKRPEELPTDLDI
+338 RP
-352 QVPDLGSFTIP
+352 
-363 PRLVEFPSQNLTEG
+363 
-377 VLFPVQNPYSE
+377 
-388 NWATTTIGAILNY
+388 
-401 VLKNII
+401 
-407 ELGQDGSGGI
+407 
-417 GHTHPNLELLNAL
+417 
-430 EWLEGYLIAYGQKIK
+430 
-445 AGYAD
+445 
-450 VADDLTEKAR
+450 
-460 ELFLKKYKDDSTNYL
+460 DSTNFL

-480 GANVW
+480 GAKIG
-485 KNLTLGE
+485 KNLTFGE
-492 FITGVSGGLL
+492 FITGVSGGMID
-502 TEKGEMEMESGYFR
+502 EKGIAELES
-516 KRLFVPEIAYNRITY
+516 LFLRSELIVPAIRYNFMTY
-531 FKGRAVL
+531 FMGYNII
-538 SPGGGC
+538 SPGGGL
-544 KIKSYVKNE
+544 KVKDFTDNG
-553 DGSFTVTPDLTD
+553 DGTWTVVPDLD
-565 ADALSQFADD
+565 EGIPCGQYVDD
-575 ILSAFFT
+575 M
-582 TKNADGK
+582 
-589 LTGFAQMQF
+589 LTGFWYDKTATSGDFAGFRKMQF
-598 RVTEADYNTKTFKM
+598 RVMSVDYDAKTFVM
-612 VNRPGQSYEPGEEM
+612 APRPDTESVPYKELKLG
-626 ILAQTG
+626 QTG
-632 NFTDEDRQTYILF
+632 NITNEERQTYIVI
-645 DTINGNNCITFF
+645 DTRDGSNCITFF

-698 MTGLIFQIDE
+698 MTGLIFQTDE

-758 WLVTVKKGEDGA
+758 WMVTVKKGEDGA

-834 KSVDWEINPD
+834 KSVDWEVHSD

-864 FSTAPSNPAEG
+864 FASAPANPKEG

-880 TTDKCTYVYQGGMWM
+880 TTDKCTYVYQNGVWM
-895 LMVSDGKDGRDYEY
+895 LMVSDGKDGRDYEW
-909 IYYRNNSIGII
+909 IYTRNNSIGII
-920 PDKPDSQQQD
+920 PDKPDSKQQD
-930 DYVPEGWTADYLGV
+930 DYVPEGWTDDFLGV

-956 TKKDGV
+956 TKWDGI
-962 WSEWS
+962 WSDWS

-974 WSKDGESNILADLDN
+974 WSKDGEH
-989 EMVSCALTFDGK
+989 
-1001 TKKSESWTTNI
+1001 
-1012 GLWYGTERLDLDSI
+1012 
-1026 SYAENGVFSVSANK
+1026 
-1040 ETGAV
+1040 GA
-1045 TVSVQANA
+1045 
-1053 SVPDTTNIR
+1053 
-1062 LTLTASK
+1062 
-1069 SGQIYS
+1069 
-1075 RDLVFTIAGVRA
+1075 
-1087 GANGVGVL
+1087 
-1095 SVTNYYLAINQS
+1095 
-1107 DGVTN
+1107 
-1112 STSGWTETVQQVSAQ
+1112 
-1127 KRYLWNYE
+1127 
-1135 KITYTDGLSVNT
+1135 
-1147 KPAIIGMYSSDGEP
+1147 
-1161 GSDGKGIN
+1161 
-1169 SVTEEYGVSTSQST
+1169 
-1183 QPTIW
+1183 
-1188 QSTIPV
+1188 
-1194 MSALNKYLWNRETTI
+1194 
-1209 YTDSSKKTITH
+1209 
-1220 VIAVYGDKGDDAI
+1220 
-1233 LYSLVPSASSIIKYK
+1233 
-1248 DGTYNV
+1248 
-1254 PSVSCTRQKIVGSTI
+1254 
-1269 SETTDGELKYSLDGG
+1269 
-1284 AEQNASNGQAISSGL
+1284 
-1299 ITKSIKFL
+1299 
-1307 LYVGGKL
+1307 
-1314 VDVETIP
+1314 
-1321 LITDGTNGTDGTSMN
+1321 DGTSMN

-1375 RFKNGSY
+1375 RFKGGNY
-1382 RRKKDGGYILAGNG
+1382 RRKKDGGYILAGAVG
-1396 TTLNEDWQVVT
+1396 TLNSDWQVVT
-1407 PPTYPGSYWL
+1407 PPVYSGSYWL

-1441 KMNIRNS
+1441 KMNIHNS
-1448 VQLCSDFYLV
+1448 VQLCGDFYLA
-1458 ARKYNASWIAHV
+1458 ARKYNGSWLAHV
-1470 SPVKS
+1470 SPIKS
-1475 FELSVPATAGYTQ
+1475 YEISVPATSGYTQ
-1488 FAVRAYRSSSDAN
+1488 FSVRAYRSSSDAN

-1510 KGIGVVTDGQNGND
+1510 KGIGVVTDGKNGND
-1524 GKDSAFPYDNGPW
+1524 GKDSAFLYDNGPW

-1552 VIHPFNGVYYN
+1552 VIHPFGGVYYN
-1563 FLVKNKGASV
+1563 FLVKIKGASV
-1573 TVAPSSANGDSNWEA
+1573 TAAPTSANGDANWEA

-1698 ISEWAFFELNGYS
+1698 ISEWAFFELNGYQ

>member
-1 MNIILKPDAVNFSG
+1 MTDEEIKVITETVIEQIKRDSVNIDELTQTNALSGDDMLELNKGRKVSLDDLRTFIRGFGIFLEIITKNDDTIPTDSNVFSA
-15 NLKRFKISTTSSI
+15 L
-28 SFILKQGSRTLF
+28 RTL
-40 EASYTPG
+40 
-47 SNQMV
+47 Q
-52 EIDVKDIIEA
+52 EI
-62 DLNVQFRNLSYPYEQ
+62 
-77 PDMAKTYTAYVD
+77 
-89 EQSVEFTVVKG
+89 
-100 GVDNLAT
+100 VDNNEKL
-107 ADVNFMQFNWLTWQP
+107 
-122 QIKKV
+122 KK
-127 TYYLPEMLTFFSA
+127 
-140 VESVVK
+140 
-146 VKAYFK
+146 
-152 EDNGS
+152 
-157 YSEETKQLLSIIA
+157 
-170 GKAYTI
+170 
-176 PVQYAVIAG
+176 
-185 EFDSRMPAFYDVWFE
+185 
-200 NTEGVRL
+200 
-207 SYIQRYVASETMSED
+207 
-222 EQWIIFENSLGGFD
+222 IF
-236 TFRAYGT
+236 
-243 NTLSANHE
+243 
-251 HQLAEMDEETNEYRV
+251 
-266 DTSREYTKNTGY
+266 
-278 LSGYERKWMLDFFPS
+278 
-293 KQKYLYDGNSLRK
+293 LRK
-306 IIVTEDSTSYV
+306 D
-317 SNQLPTSY
+317 
-325 EFTYKYADAKPYL
+325 
-338 NLKRPEELPTDLDI
+338 
-352 QVPDLGSFTIP
+352 
-363 PRLVEFPSQNLTEG
+363 QN
-377 VLFPVQNPYSE
+377 
-388 NWATTTIGAILNY
+388 
-401 VLKNII
+401 
-407 ELGQDGSGGI
+407 
-417 GHTHPNLELLNAL
+417 
-430 EWLEGYLIAYGQKIK
+430 
-445 AGYAD
+445 
-450 VADDLTEKAR
+450 
-460 ELFLKKYKDDSTNYL
+460 DSTNYL

-480 GANVW
+480 GAKIG

-502 TEKGEMEMESGYFR
+502 SEKGEMEMESGYFR
-516 KRLFVPEIAYNRITY
+516 KRLFVPELAYNRITY

-544 KIKSYVKNE
+544 KVKSYIKNE
-553 DGSFTVTPDLTD
+553 DGSYTVTPDLTD
-565 ADALSQFADD
+565 ADGLSQFVGD
-575 ILSAFFT
+575 ILSSFFT
-582 TKNADGK
+582 TKNEDGK

-598 RVTEADYNTKTFKM
+598 RVTEADYDAKTFKM
-612 VNRPGQSYEPGEEM
+612 INKPGESYEPGEEM

-668 QMPSWFGK
+668 QMPAWFGK
-676 KKGMTVQG
+676 KKGMTIQG

-698 MTGLIFQIDE
+698 MTGIIFQTDE
-708 ITGESV
+708 ITGEDV
-714 RVPLWKG
+714 RVPIWKG

-740 YICVNP
+740 WLCVNP

-758 WLVTVKKGEDGA
+758 WMVTVKKGEDGA

-834 KSVDWEINPD
+834 RSVDWEVHSD

-864 FSTAPSNPAEG
+864 FASAPANPSEG

-880 TTDKCTYVYQGGMWM
+880 TTDKCTYVYQNGVWM

-989 EMVSCALTFDGK
+989 EMVSCALTYEGK
-1001 TKKSESWTTNI
+1001 TSNSVSWVTNV
-1012 GLWYGTERLDLDSI
+1012 GMWYGIEKLDLTSI
-1026 SYAENGVFSVSANK
+1026 SYADNGVFSVSANK
-1040 ETGAV
+1040 ETGEV
-1045 TVSVQANA
+1045 TISVQANA

-1087 GANGVGVL
+1087 G
-1095 SVTNYYLAINQS
+1095 
-1107 DGVTN
+1107 
-1112 STSGWTETVQQVSAQ
+1112 
-1127 KRYLWNYE
+1127 
-1135 KITYTDGLSVNT
+1135 
-1147 KPAIIGMYSSDGEP
+1147 SDGE
-1161 GSDGKGIN
+1161 D
-1169 SVTEEYGVSTSQST
+1169 
-1183 QPTIW
+1183 
-1188 QSTIPV
+1188 
-1194 MSALNKYLWNRETTI
+1194 
-1209 YTDSSKKTITH
+1209 
-1220 VIAVYGDKGDDAI
+1220 AVV
-1233 LYSLVPSASSIIKYK
+1233 YSLIPSATSVVKYK
-1248 DGTYNV
+1248 DGSYNV

-1321 LITDGTNGTDGTSMN
+1321 LITDGHDGTDGVDGTSMN

-1355 FAYGTFVALRQTNNP
+1355 FGYGTFVALRQTNNP
-1370 PYPIS
+1370 PFPIS

-1448 VQLCSDFYLV
+1448 VQLCGDFYLA
-1458 ARKYNASWIAHV
+1458 ARKYNGSWIAHV

-1510 KGIGVVTDGQNGND
+1510 KGIGVVTDGKNGND

-1573 TVAPSSANGDSNWEA
+1573 TVAPSSPNGDSNWEA

-1616 LRSQDE
+1616 LRSQNE

-1641 NADITGTINAKSG
+1641 KADITGHINAESG
-1654 TFAGKLVGATGT
+1654 TFAGQLVGATGT

-1698 ISEWAFFELNGYS
+1698 ISEWKFFELNGYQ
-1711 SCTLKLFNNGG
+1711 SCTLQLFNNGG

-1787 YSKTLYFKNGILYK
+1787 YSKTLYFKNGICYK

>member
-1 MNIILKPDAVNFSG
+1 MTD
-15 NLKRFKISTTSSI
+15 
-28 SFILKQGSRTLF
+28 
-40 EASYTPG
+40 E
-47 SNQMV
+47 
-52 EIDVKDIIEA
+52 EIKVITE
-62 DLNVQFRNLSYPYEQ
+62 
-77 PDMAKTYTAYVD
+77 
-89 EQSVEFTVVKG
+89 TVI
-100 GVDNLAT
+100 D
-107 ADVNFMQFNWLTWQP
+107 
-122 QIKKV
+122 QIKKDSV
-127 TYYLPEMLTFFSA
+127 NIDELTQTNALSGDDMLELNKGRKVSLDDLRTFIRGFGIFLEIITKNDDTIPTDSNVFSA
-140 VESVVK
+140 LRTLQEIV
-146 VKAYFK
+146 
-152 EDNGS
+152 DNN
-157 YSEETKQLLSIIA
+157 EKL
-170 GKAYTI
+170 KK
-176 PVQYAVIAG
+176 
-185 EFDSRMPAFYDVWFE
+185 
-200 NTEGVRL
+200 
-207 SYIQRYVASETMSED
+207 
-222 EQWIIFENSLGGFD
+222 IF
-236 TFRAYGT
+236 
-243 NTLSANHE
+243 
-251 HQLAEMDEETNEYRV
+251 
-266 DTSREYTKNTGY
+266 
-278 LSGYERKWMLDFFPS
+278 
-293 KQKYLYDGNSLRK
+293 LRK
-306 IIVTEDSTSYV
+306 D
-317 SNQLPTSY
+317 
-325 EFTYKYADAKPYL
+325 
-338 NLKRPEELPTDLDI
+338 
-352 QVPDLGSFTIP
+352 
-363 PRLVEFPSQNLTEG
+363 QN
-377 VLFPVQNPYSE
+377 
-388 NWATTTIGAILNY
+388 
-401 VLKNII
+401 
-407 ELGQDGSGGI
+407 
-417 GHTHPNLELLNAL
+417 
-430 EWLEGYLIAYGQKIK
+430 
-445 AGYAD
+445 
-450 VADDLTEKAR
+450 
-460 ELFLKKYKDDSTNYL
+460 DSTNYL

-480 GANVW
+480 GAKIG

-502 TEKGEMEMESGYFR
+502 SEKGEMEMESGYFR
-516 KRLFVPEIAYNRITY
+516 KRLFVPELAYNRITY

-544 KIKSYVKNE
+544 KVKSYIKNE
-553 DGSFTVTPDLTD
+553 DGSYTVTPDLTD
-565 ADALSQFADD
+565 ADGLSQFVGD
-575 ILSAFFT
+575 ILSSFFT
-582 TKNADGK
+582 TKNEDGK

-598 RVTEADYNTKTFKM
+598 RVTEADYDAKTFKM
-612 VNRPGQSYEPGEEM
+612 INKPGESYEPGEEM

-668 QMPSWFGK
+668 QMPAWFGK

-698 MTGLIFQIDE
+698 MTGLIFQTDE

-740 YICVNP
+740 WLCVNP

-758 WLVTVKKGEDGA
+758 WIVTVKKGDDGA

-803 NVETSNPPIR
+803 NVETSNPPIS

-834 KSVDWEINPD
+834 RSVDWEVHSD

-864 FSTAPSNPAEG
+864 FASAPANPSEG

-880 TTDKCTYVYQGGMWM
+880 TTDKCTYVYQNGVWM

-974 WSKDGESNILADLDN
+974 WSKDGESNVLADLDN

-1087 GANGVGVL
+1087 G
-1095 SVTNYYLAINQS
+1095 
-1107 DGVTN
+1107 
-1112 STSGWTETVQQVSAQ
+1112 
-1127 KRYLWNYE
+1127 
-1135 KITYTDGLSVNT
+1135 
-1147 KPAIIGMYSSDGEP
+1147 SDGE
-1161 GSDGKGIN
+1161 D
-1169 SVTEEYGVSTSQST
+1169 
-1183 QPTIW
+1183 
-1188 QSTIPV
+1188 
-1194 MSALNKYLWNRETTI
+1194 
-1209 YTDSSKKTITH
+1209 
-1220 VIAVYGDKGDDAI
+1220 AVV
-1233 LYSLVPSASSIIKYK
+1233 YSLIPSATSVVKYK
-1248 DGTYNV
+1248 DGSYNV
-1254 PSVSCTRQKIVGSTI
+1254 PSVSCTRQKTVGSTI

-1307 LYVGGKL
+1307 LYISGKL

-1321 LITDGTNGTDGTSMN
+1321 IIADGHDGTNGTDGTSMN

-1355 FAYGTFVALRQTNNP
+1355 FAYGTFVALRQTSNP
-1370 PYPIS
+1370 PFPIS

-1458 ARKYNASWIAHV
+1458 ARKYNGSWIAHV

-1475 FELSVPATAGYTQ
+1475 FELSVPTTAGYTQ
-1488 FAVRAYRSSSDAN
+1488 FAVRAYRTASDA
-1501 SWNDNYVCE
+1501 SAWNNNYVCE
-1510 KGIGVVTDGQNGND
+1510 KGIGVAVDGAAGAD
-1524 GKDSAFPYDNGPW
+1524 AAFMYDNGPW
-1537 QSGNTYVWNDTRRDK
+1537 KSGTTYVWNDTRRDK
-1552 VIHPFNGVYYN
+1552 VIHTFNNVYYN

-1573 TVAPSSANGDSNWEA
+1573 TVAPSSPNGDSNWEA

-1601 ADGANVANFLFKNGV
+1601 ADGANVANFLFKDGV

-1641 NADITGTINAKSG
+1641 NADITGTINAIGGNFKNVTVQG
-1654 TFAGKLVGATGT
+1654 TFKTKESGDRIELSTDTNTFSFIGSNNVHYLELFFNISGSTKSARMTLNDDYGNVTTLSPGT
-1666 FTGSLLTNSS
+1666 FNLDFNFSGVPADDNGETLTTLNY
-1676 GKRIL
+1676 GLQIYNRTKDRL
-1681 INPDTRSIQ
+1681 
-1690 LILPDNNV
+1690 V
-1698 ISEWAFFELNGYS
+1698 FISPR
-1711 SCTLKLFNNGG
+1711 KLQFNDGG
-1722 ENLILYPHIMQI
+1722 NIYE
-1734 RRGSNVQLNAEP
+1734 
-1746 DALTLVNGSNSISIR
+1746 
-1761 ANQITMS
+1761 
-1768 DGNNY
+1768 
-1773 TGYTGT
+1773 GYTGT

>member
-1 MNIILKPDAVNFSG
+1 MTDTTQTRNNESAIVNEFENIIPWDGEKDTGRDVRLKWERNFARVVSNFS
-15 NLKRFKISTTSSI
+15 I
-28 SFILKQGSRTLF
+28 
-40 EASYTPG
+40 
-47 SNQMV
+47 
-52 EIDVKDIIEA
+52 IIEE
-62 DLNVQFRNLSYPYEQ
+62 L
-77 PDMAKTYTAYVD
+77 
-89 EQSVEFTVVKG
+89 
-100 GVDNLAT
+100 
-107 ADVNFMQFNWLTWQP
+107 
-122 QIKKV
+122 
-127 TYYLPEMLTFFSA
+127 
-140 VESVVK
+140 
-146 VKAYFK
+146 
-152 EDNGS
+152 
-157 YSEETKQLLSIIA
+157 
-170 GKAYTI
+170 
-176 PVQYAVIAG
+176 
-185 EFDSRMPAFYDVWFE
+185 
-200 NTEGVRL
+200 
-207 SYIQRYVASETMSED
+207 
-222 EQWIIFENSLGGFD
+222 
-236 TFRAYGT
+236 
-243 NTLSANHE
+243 
-251 HQLAEMDEETNEYRV
+251 
-266 DTSREYTKNTGY
+266 KNC
-278 LSGYERKWMLDFFPS
+278 
-293 KQKYLYDGNSLRK
+293 LRK
-306 IIVTEDSTSYV
+306 D
-317 SNQLPTSY
+317 
-325 EFTYKYADAKPYL
+325 
-338 NLKRPEELPTDLDI
+338 RP
-352 QVPDLGSFTIP
+352 
-363 PRLVEFPSQNLTEG
+363 
-377 VLFPVQNPYSE
+377 
-388 NWATTTIGAILNY
+388 
-401 VLKNII
+401 
-407 ELGQDGSGGI
+407 
-417 GHTHPNLELLNAL
+417 
-430 EWLEGYLIAYGQKIK
+430 
-445 AGYAD
+445 
-450 VADDLTEKAR
+450 
-460 ELFLKKYKDDSTNYL
+460 DSTNFL

-480 GANVW
+480 GAKIG
-485 KNLTLGE
+485 KNLTFGE
-492 FITGVSGGLL
+492 FITGVSGGMID
-502 TEKGEMEMESGYFR
+502 EKGIAELES
-516 KRLFVPEIAYNRITY
+516 LFLRSELIVPALRYNFMTY
-531 FKGRAVL
+531 FMGYNII
-538 SPGGGC
+538 SPGGGL
-544 KIKSYVKNE
+544 KVKDFTDNG
-553 DGSFTVTPDLTD
+553 DGTWTVVPDLD
-565 ADALSQFADD
+565 EGIPCGQYVDD
-575 ILSAFFT
+575 M
-582 TKNADGK
+582 
-589 LTGFAQMQF
+589 LTGFWYDKTATSGDFAGFRKMQF
-598 RVTEADYNTKTFKM
+598 RVMSVDYDAKTFVM
-612 VNRPGQSYEPGEEM
+612 APRPDTESVPYKELKLG
-626 ILAQTG
+626 QTG
-632 NFTDEDRQTYILF
+632 NITNEERQTYIVI
-645 DTINGNNCITFF
+645 DTRDGSNCITFF

-698 MTGLIFQIDE
+698 MTGLIFQTDE

-758 WLVTVKKGEDGA
+758 WMVTVKKGEDGA

-834 KSVDWEINPD
+834 KSVDWEVHSD

-864 FSTAPSNPAEG
+864 FASAPANPKEG

-880 TTDKCTYVYQGGMWM
+880 TTDKCTYVYQNGVWM

-909 IYYRNNSIGII
+909 IYYRNNTIGVI

-930 DYVPEGWTADYLGV
+930 NYVPEGWTADYLGV

-974 WSKDGESNILADLDN
+974 WSKDGESNVLADLDN

-1087 GANGVGVL
+1087 G
-1095 SVTNYYLAINQS
+1095 
-1107 DGVTN
+1107 
-1112 STSGWTETVQQVSAQ
+1112 
-1127 KRYLWNYE
+1127 
-1135 KITYTDGLSVNT
+1135 
-1147 KPAIIGMYSSDGEP
+1147 SDGE
-1161 GSDGKGIN
+1161 D
-1169 SVTEEYGVSTSQST
+1169 
-1183 QPTIW
+1183 
-1188 QSTIPV
+1188 
-1194 MSALNKYLWNRETTI
+1194 
-1209 YTDSSKKTITH
+1209 
-1220 VIAVYGDKGDDAI
+1220 AVV
-1233 LYSLVPSASSIIKYK
+1233 YSLIPSATSVVKYK
-1248 DGTYNV
+1248 DGSYNV

-1307 LYVGGKL
+1307 LYISGKL

-1321 LITDGTNGTDGTSMN
+1321 IIADGHDGTNGTDGTSMN

-1355 FAYGTFVALRQTNNP
+1355 FAYGSFVALRQTSNP
-1370 PYPIS
+1370 PFPIS

-1430 TPSPSSVLVTC
+1430 TPSPSSLLVTC

-1458 ARKYNASWIAHV
+1458 ARKYNGSWIAHV

-1510 KGIGVVTDGQNGND
+1510 KGIGVVTDGKNGND

-1641 NADITGTINAKSG
+1641 KADITGHINAESG
-1654 TFAGKLVGATGT
+1654 TFAGQLVGATGT

-1698 ISEWAFFELNGYS
+1698 ISEWAFFELNGYQ

>member
-1 MNIILKPDAVNFSG
+1 MTDTTQTRNNESAIVNEFENIIPWDGEKDTGRDVRLKWERNFARIASNFS
-15 NLKRFKISTTSSI
+15 I
-28 SFILKQGSRTLF
+28 
-40 EASYTPG
+40 
-47 SNQMV
+47 
-52 EIDVKDIIEA
+52 IIEE
-62 DLNVQFRNLSYPYEQ
+62 LRNY
-77 PDMAKTYTAYVD
+77 
-89 EQSVEFTVVKG
+89 
-100 GVDNLAT
+100 
-107 ADVNFMQFNWLTWQP
+107 
-122 QIKKV
+122 
-127 TYYLPEMLTFFSA
+127 
-140 VESVVK
+140 
-146 VKAYFK
+146 
-152 EDNGS
+152 
-157 YSEETKQLLSIIA
+157 
-170 GKAYTI
+170 
-176 PVQYAVIAG
+176 
-185 EFDSRMPAFYDVWFE
+185 
-200 NTEGVRL
+200 
-207 SYIQRYVASETMSED
+207 
-222 EQWIIFENSLGGFD
+222 
-236 TFRAYGT
+236 
-243 NTLSANHE
+243 
-251 HQLAEMDEETNEYRV
+251 
-266 DTSREYTKNTGY
+266 
-278 LSGYERKWMLDFFPS
+278 
-293 KQKYLYDGNSLRK
+293 LRK
-306 IIVTEDSTSYV
+306 D
-317 SNQLPTSY
+317 
-325 EFTYKYADAKPYL
+325 
-338 NLKRPEELPTDLDI
+338 RP
-352 QVPDLGSFTIP
+352 
-363 PRLVEFPSQNLTEG
+363 
-377 VLFPVQNPYSE
+377 
-388 NWATTTIGAILNY
+388 
-401 VLKNII
+401 
-407 ELGQDGSGGI
+407 
-417 GHTHPNLELLNAL
+417 
-430 EWLEGYLIAYGQKIK
+430 
-445 AGYAD
+445 
-450 VADDLTEKAR
+450 
-460 ELFLKKYKDDSTNYL
+460 DSTNFL

-480 GANVW
+480 GAKIG
-485 KNLTLGE
+485 KNLTFGE
-492 FITGVSGGLL
+492 FITGISGGMID
-502 TEKGEMEMESGYFR
+502 EKGIAELES
-516 KRLFVPEIAYNRITY
+516 LFLRSELIVPAIRYNFMTY
-531 FKGRAVL
+531 FMGYNII
-538 SPGGGC
+538 SPGGGL
-544 KIKSYVKNE
+544 KVKDFTDNG
-553 DGSFTVTPDLTD
+553 DGTWTVVPDLD
-565 ADALSQFADD
+565 EGIPCGQYVDD
-575 ILSAFFT
+575 M
-582 TKNADGK
+582 
-589 LTGFAQMQF
+589 LTGFWYDKTATSGDFAGFRKMQF
-598 RVTEADYNTKTFKM
+598 RVMSVDYDAKTFVM
-612 VNRPGQSYEPGEEM
+612 APRPNTESVPYKELKLG
-626 ILAQTG
+626 QTG
-632 NFTDEDRQTYILF
+632 NITNEERQTYIVI
-645 DTINGNNCITFF
+645 DTRDGSNCITFF

-676 KKGMTVQG
+676 KKGMTIQG
-684 INADNYSAVLQNII
+684 INADNYSAVLRHII
-698 MTGLIFQIDE
+698 MTGIIFQTDE
-708 ITGESV
+708 ITGEDV
-714 RVPLWKG
+714 RVPIWKG

-758 WLVTVKKGEDGA
+758 WMVTVKKGDDGA

-834 KSVDWEINPD
+834 KSVDWVVNSD

-864 FSTAPSNPAEG
+864 FASAPANPSEG

-880 TTDKCTYVYQGGMWM
+880 TTDKCTYVYQNGVWM

-930 DYVPEGWTADYLGV
+930 NYVPEGWTADYLGV

-974 WSKDGESNILADLDN
+974 WSKDGESNVLADLDN
-989 EMVSCALTFDGK
+989 EMVSCALTYEGK
-1001 TKKSESWTTNI
+1001 TTSSVSWVTNV
-1012 GLWYGTERLDLDSI
+1012 GMWYGLEKLDLTSI
-1026 SYAENGVFSVSANK
+1026 SSSDNGVFSVSANK

-1045 TVSVQANA
+1045 TISVQNNV

-1087 GANGVGVL
+1087 G
-1095 SVTNYYLAINQS
+1095 
-1107 DGVTN
+1107 
-1112 STSGWTETVQQVSAQ
+1112 
-1127 KRYLWNYE
+1127 
-1135 KITYTDGLSVNT
+1135 
-1147 KPAIIGMYSSDGEP
+1147 SDGE
-1161 GSDGKGIN
+1161 D
-1169 SVTEEYGVSTSQST
+1169 
-1183 QPTIW
+1183 
-1188 QSTIPV
+1188 
-1194 MSALNKYLWNRETTI
+1194 
-1209 YTDSSKKTITH
+1209 
-1220 VIAVYGDKGDDAI
+1220 AVV
-1233 LYSLVPSASSIIKYK
+1233 YSLVPSASSIIKYK
-1248 DGTYNV
+1248 DGSYNV

-1321 LITDGTNGTDGTSMN
+1321 LITDGHDGTDGVDGTSMN

-1375 RFKNGSY
+1375 RFKSGNY
-1382 RRKKDGGYILAGNG
+1382 RRKKDGGYILAGIG
-1396 TTLNEDWQVVT
+1396 GTLNSDWQVVT

-1448 VQLCSDFYLV
+1448 VQLCGDFYLA
-1458 ARKYNASWIAHV
+1458 ARKYNGSWIAHV

-1475 FELSVPATAGYTQ
+1475 FELSVQATAGYTQ

-1510 KGIGVVTDGQNGND
+1510 KGIGVVTDGKNGND

-1573 TVAPSSANGDSNWEA
+1573 TAAPTSANGDSNWEA

-1641 NADITGTINAKSG
+1641 NADITGTINAIGGNFKNVTVQG
-1654 TFAGKLVGATGT
+1654 TFKTKESGDRIELSTDTNTFSFIGSNNVHYLELFFNISGSTKSARMTLNDDYGNVTTLSPGT
-1666 FTGSLLTNSS
+1666 FNLDFNFSGVPADDNGETLTTLNYGLQIYNRTKDRLVFISPR
-1676 GKRIL
+1676 K
-1681 INPDTRSIQ
+1681 IQ
-1690 LILPDNNV
+1690 
-1698 ISEWAFFELNGYS
+1698 
-1711 SCTLKLFNNGG
+1711 FNDGG
-1722 ENLILYPHIMQI
+1722 NIYE
-1734 RRGSNVQLNAEP
+1734 
-1746 DALTLVNGSNSISIR
+1746 
-1761 ANQITMS
+1761 
-1768 DGNNY
+1768 
-1773 TGYTGT
+1773 GYTGT

>member
-1 MNIILKPDAVNFSG
+1 MP
-15 NLKRFKISTTSSI
+15 
-28 SFILKQGSRTLF
+28 
-40 EASYTPG
+40 YH
-47 SNQMV
+47 
-52 EIDVKDIIEA
+52 IDE
-62 DLNVQFRNLSYPYEQ
+62 
-77 PDMAKTYTAYVD
+77 
-89 EQSVEFTVVKG
+89 
-100 GVDNLAT
+100 
-107 ADVNFMQFNWLTWQP
+107 
-122 QIKKV
+122 
-127 TYYLPEMLTFFSA
+127 
-140 VESVVK
+140 
-146 VKAYFK
+146 
-152 EDNGS
+152 
-157 YSEETKQLLSIIA
+157 
-170 GKAYTI
+170 
-176 PVQYAVIAG
+176 
-185 EFDSRMPAFYDVWFE
+185 
-200 NTEGVRL
+200 
-207 SYIQRYVASETMSED
+207 
-222 EQWIIFENSLGGFD
+222 ENSELVF
-236 TFRAYGT
+236 
-243 NTLSANHE
+243 E
-251 HQLAEMDEETNEYRV
+251 V
-266 DTSREYTKNTGY
+266 
-278 LSGYERKWMLDFFPS
+278 
-293 KQKYLYDGNSLRK
+293 YDGDKL
-306 IIVTEDSTSYV
+306 II
-317 SNQLPTSY
+317 
-325 EFTYKYADAKPYL
+325 K
-338 NLKRPEELPTDLDI
+338 LKS
-352 QVPDLGSFTIP
+352 GS
-363 PRLVEFPSQNLTEG
+363 
-377 VLFPVQNPYSE
+377 
-388 NWATTTIGAILNY
+388 
-401 VLKNII
+401 
-407 ELGQDGSGGI
+407 GSGGDKI
-417 GHTHPNLELLNAL
+417 YIIKVGDKTEPTDNNVFSARRSLFTHL
-430 EWLEGYLIAYGQKIK
+430 
-445 AGYAD
+445 
-450 VADDLTEKAR
+450 R
-460 ELFLKKYKDDSTNYL
+460 KDQGDSTNYL

-480 GANVW
+480 GA
-485 KNLTLGE
+485 KIGKKLTLGD
-492 FITGVSGGLL
+492 FITGVSGGYI
-502 TEKGEMEMESGYFR
+502 GENGDMEMESGYFR

-668 QMPSWFGK
+668 QMPAWFGK
-676 KKGMTVQG
+676 KKGMTIQG
-684 INADNYSAVLQNII
+684 INADNYSAVLQHII
-698 MTGLIFQIDE
+698 MTGIIFQTDE
-708 ITGESV
+708 ITGEDV
-714 RVPLWKG
+714 RVPIWKG

-758 WLVTVKKGEDGA
+758 WMVTVKKGEDGA

-785 TPYAANT
+785 TPYPANT

-834 KSVDWEINPD
+834 KSVDWEVHSD

-864 FSTAPSNPAEG
+864 FASAPANPKEG

-880 TTDKCTYVYQGGMWM
+880 TTDKCTYVYQNGVWM

-909 IYYRNNSIGII
+909 IYYRNNTIGVI

-930 DYVPEGWTADYLGV
+930 NYVPEGWTADYLGV

-956 TKKDGV
+956 TKLDGV
-962 WSEWS
+962 WSGWS

-974 WSKDGESNILADLDN
+974 WSKDGESNVLADLDN

-1026 SYAENGVFSVSANK
+1026 SYADNGVFSVSANK

-1045 TVSVQANA
+1045 TISVQNNV

-1135 KITYTDGLSVNT
+1135 KITYTDGQSVNT

-1248 DGTYNV
+1248 DGSYNV
-1254 PSVSCTRQKIVGSTI
+1254 PSVSCTRQKTVGSTI
-1269 SETTDGELKYSLDGG
+1269 SETTYGELKYSLDGG

-1321 LITDGTNGTDGTSMN
+1321 LITDGHDGTDGVDGTSMN
-1336 PRGNWVSSGV
+1336 PRGNWVSSGI
-1346 PYYKNDLVN
+1346 PYQKNDLVN

-1375 RFKNGSY
+1375 RFKSGNY
-1382 RRKKDGGYILAGNG
+1382 RRKKDGGYILAGTG
-1396 TTLNEDWQVVT
+1396 GTLNSDWQVVT
-1407 PPTYPGSYWL
+1407 PPVYNGSYWL

-1430 TPSPSSVLVTC
+1430 TPSPSSLLVTC

-1458 ARKYNASWIAHV
+1458 ARKYNGSWIAHV

-1475 FELSVPATAGYTQ
+1475 FELSVPTTAGYTQ

-1510 KGIGVVTDGQNGND
+1510 KGIGVVTDGKNGND

-1537 QSGNTYVWNDTRRDK
+1537 QSGNTYVWDDTRRDK

-1573 TVAPSSANGDSNWEA
+1573 TAAPTSANGDSNWEA

-1698 ISEWAFFELNGYS
+1698 ISEWAFFELNGYP

>member
-207 SYIQRYVASETMSED
+207 SYIQRYVASGTMSED

-388 NWATTTIGAILNY
+388 SWATTTIGAILNY

-430 EWLEGYLIAYGQKIK
+430 EWFEGYLIAYGQKIK

-460 ELFLKKYKDDSTNYL
+460 ELFLKRYQDDSTEYI

-480 GANVW
+480 GAVI
-485 KNLTLGE
+485 KKLTRFGD
-492 FITGVSGGLL
+492 FITDVSGGMIS
-502 TEKGEMEMESGYFR
+502 EKGELEMESGYFR
-516 KRLFVPEIAYNRITY
+516 KRLFVPELAYNRITY

-544 KIKSYVKNE
+544 KVKSYIKNE

-565 ADALSQFADD
+565 ADGLSQFVDD

-582 TKNADGK
+582 TKNEEGK

-598 RVTEADYNTKTFKM
+598 RVTEADYDAKTFKM
-612 VNRPGQSYEPGEEM
+612 INRPGQNYEPVEEM

-645 DTINGNNCITFF
+645 DSVNGNNCITFF
-657 DHANTWDPEPA
+657 NHANTWDPEPA
-668 QMPSWFGK
+668 QMPAWFGK
-676 KKGMTVQG
+676 KRGMTVQG

-721 EWVKGKYGYFNE
+721 EWVKGKYGYYNE

-740 YICVNP
+740 WLCVNP
-746 KGTEQEPGTGVD
+746 KGTEQEPGTGSD
-758 WLVTVKKGEDGA
+758 WLVTVKKGEDGKDGEA
-770 PGLSVVGGG
+770 LNPRGR
-779 HWEASK
+779 WEAS
-785 TPYAANT
+785 
-792 MVTLANCVFLS
+792 
-803 NVETSNPPIR
+803 
-813 ISRFK
+813 
-818 SGNYRRMKN
+818 
-827 GGYILAG
+827 
-834 KSVDWEINPD
+834 
-844 WTMLLDG
+844 
-851 RELKGTSITFLGS
+851 
-864 FSTAPSNPAEG
+864 
-875 NSYYN
+875 
-880 TTDKCTYVYQGGMWM
+880 Q
-895 LMVSDGKDGRDYEY
+895 
-909 IYYRNNSIGII
+909 
-920 PDKPDSQQQD
+920 
-930 DYVPEGWTADYLGV
+930 
-944 SEEYQVEWGCKR
+944 
-956 TKKDGV
+956 
-962 WSEWS
+962 
-967 TPAVVHR
+967 
-974 WSKDGESNILADLDN
+974 
-989 EMVSCALTFDGK
+989 
-1001 TKKSESWTTNI
+1001 
-1012 GLWYGTERLDLDSI
+1012 
-1026 SYAENGVFSVSANK
+1026 
-1040 ETGAV
+1040 
-1045 TVSVQANA
+1045 
-1053 SVPDTTNIR
+1053 
-1062 LTLTASK
+1062 
-1069 SGQIYS
+1069 
-1075 RDLVFTIAGVRA
+1075 
-1087 GANGVGVL
+1087 
-1095 SVTNYYLAINQS
+1095 
-1107 DGVTN
+1107 
-1112 STSGWTETVQQVSAQ
+1112 
-1127 KRYLWNYE
+1127 
-1135 KITYTDGLSVNT
+1135 
-1147 KPAIIGMYSSDGEP
+1147 
-1161 GSDGKGIN
+1161 
-1169 SVTEEYGVSTSQST
+1169 
-1183 QPTIW
+1183 
-1188 QSTIPV
+1188 
-1194 MSALNKYLWNRETTI
+1194 
-1209 YTDSSKKTITH
+1209 
-1220 VIAVYGDKGDDAI
+1220 
-1233 LYSLVPSASSIIKYK
+1233 
-1248 DGTYNV
+1248 
-1254 PSVSCTRQKIVGSTI
+1254 
-1269 SETTDGELKYSLDGG
+1269 
-1284 AEQNASNGQAISSGL
+1284 
-1299 ITKSIKFL
+1299 
-1307 LYVGGKL
+1307 
-1314 VDVETIP
+1314 
-1321 LITDGTNGTDGTSMN
+1321 
-1336 PRGNWVSSGV
+1336 V
-1346 PYYKNDLVN
+1346 PYYKNDLVS
-1355 FAYGTFVALRQTNNP
+1355 FTYGSFVALRETNEP
-1370 PYPIS
+1370 PYPIAKY
-1375 RFKNGSY
+1375 KNGNY
-1382 RRKKDGGYILAGNG
+1382 RRKKDGGYILAGASKNM
-1396 TTLNEDWQVVT
+1396 TLNPDWQMVT
-1407 PPTYPGSYWL
+1407 APDTNASFWL
-1417 DCPVSSIGISSVG
+1417 DCPVSTIGISSVG

-1441 KMNIRNS
+1441 KMGIRGN
-1448 VQLCSDFYLV
+1448 VQLCSMYYLA
-1458 ARKYNASWIAHV
+1458 ARKYNGSWIAHV

-1488 FAVRAYRSSSDAN
+1488 FAVRAYRTAADAN
-1501 SWNDNYVCE
+1501 AWNDNYVCE
-1510 KGIGVVTDGQNGND
+1510 KGIGVSTDGTN
-1524 GKDSAFPYDNGPW
+1524 GKDGADAAFLYDNGPW
-1537 QSGNTYVWNDTRRDK
+1537 KSGTTYVWNDTRRDK

-1563 FLVKNKGASV
+1563 FLVKNKGTSV

-1622 TDGVANIIMNGKT
+1622 TDGVANIILNGKT

-1641 NADITGTINAKSG
+1641 KADITGHINAESG
-1654 TFAGKLVGATGT
+1654 TFAGQLVGATGS
-1666 FTGSLLTNSS
+1666 FTGSILTNSD
-1676 GKRIL
+1676 GNRIF
-1681 INPDTRSIQ
+1681 IDPASRSVQ
-1690 LILPDNNV
+1690 LIA
-1698 ISEWAFFELNGYS
+1698 SNGYKVSDWSFVDFGNGQSCALVLRES
-1711 SCTLKLFNNGG
+1711 SGRH
-1722 ENLILYPHIMQI
+1722 LIMYPHI
-1734 RRGSNVQLNAEP
+1734 VQLVNGYYQFNAEP
-1746 DALTLVNGSNSISIR
+1746 NAISLSNGTDEISIR
-1761 ANQITMS
+1761 ANGITMS

-1773 TGYTGT
+1773 TGYTGSVT
-1779 AEYVPPNG
+1779 VMVSSIKTN
-1787 YSKTLYFKNGILYK
+1787 TLYFKNGICYK

>member
-157 YSEETKQLLSIIA
+157 YSEKTKQLLSIIA

-207 SYIQRYVASETMSED
+207 SYIQRYVASGTMSED

-388 NWATTTIGAILNY
+388 SWATTTIGAILNY

-460 ELFLKKYKDDSTNYL
+460 DLFLKRYQDDSTEYL

-480 GANVW
+480 GAVI
-485 KNLTLGE
+485 KKLTRFGD
-492 FITGVSGGLL
+492 FITDVSGGMIS
-502 TEKGEMEMESGYFR
+502 EKGELEMESGYFR
-516 KRLFVPEIAYNRITY
+516 KRLFVPELAYNRITY

-544 KIKSYVKNE
+544 KVKSYIKNE

-565 ADALSQFADD
+565 ADGLSQFVGD

-582 TKNADGK
+582 TKNEEGK

-598 RVTEADYNTKTFKM
+598 RVTEADYDAKTFKM
-612 VNRPGQSYEPGEEM
+612 INRPGQNYEPVEEM

-645 DTINGNNCITFF
+645 DSVNGNNCITFF
-657 DHANTWDPEPA
+657 AHANTWDPEPA
-668 QMPSWFGK
+668 QMPAWFGK

-698 MTGLIFQIDE
+698 MTGLIYQIDE
-708 ITGESV
+708 ITGDTV

-740 YICVNP
+740 WLCVNP
-746 KGTEQEPGTGVD
+746 KGTEQEPGTGSD
-758 WLVTVKKGEDGA
+758 WLVTVKKGEDGKDGEA
-770 PGLSVVGGG
+770 LNPRGR
-779 HWEASK
+779 WEAS
-785 TPYAANT
+785 
-792 MVTLANCVFLS
+792 
-803 NVETSNPPIR
+803 
-813 ISRFK
+813 
-818 SGNYRRMKN
+818 
-827 GGYILAG
+827 
-834 KSVDWEINPD
+834 
-844 WTMLLDG
+844 
-851 RELKGTSITFLGS
+851 
-864 FSTAPSNPAEG
+864 
-875 NSYYN
+875 
-880 TTDKCTYVYQGGMWM
+880 Q
-895 LMVSDGKDGRDYEY
+895 
-909 IYYRNNSIGII
+909 
-920 PDKPDSQQQD
+920 
-930 DYVPEGWTADYLGV
+930 
-944 SEEYQVEWGCKR
+944 
-956 TKKDGV
+956 
-962 WSEWS
+962 
-967 TPAVVHR
+967 
-974 WSKDGESNILADLDN
+974 
-989 EMVSCALTFDGK
+989 
-1001 TKKSESWTTNI
+1001 
-1012 GLWYGTERLDLDSI
+1012 
-1026 SYAENGVFSVSANK
+1026 
-1040 ETGAV
+1040 
-1045 TVSVQANA
+1045 
-1053 SVPDTTNIR
+1053 
-1062 LTLTASK
+1062 
-1069 SGQIYS
+1069 
-1075 RDLVFTIAGVRA
+1075 
-1087 GANGVGVL
+1087 
-1095 SVTNYYLAINQS
+1095 
-1107 DGVTN
+1107 
-1112 STSGWTETVQQVSAQ
+1112 
-1127 KRYLWNYE
+1127 
-1135 KITYTDGLSVNT
+1135 
-1147 KPAIIGMYSSDGEP
+1147 
-1161 GSDGKGIN
+1161 
-1169 SVTEEYGVSTSQST
+1169 
-1183 QPTIW
+1183 
-1188 QSTIPV
+1188 
-1194 MSALNKYLWNRETTI
+1194 
-1209 YTDSSKKTITH
+1209 
-1220 VIAVYGDKGDDAI
+1220 
-1233 LYSLVPSASSIIKYK
+1233 
-1248 DGTYNV
+1248 
-1254 PSVSCTRQKIVGSTI
+1254 
-1269 SETTDGELKYSLDGG
+1269 
-1284 AEQNASNGQAISSGL
+1284 
-1299 ITKSIKFL
+1299 
-1307 LYVGGKL
+1307 
-1314 VDVETIP
+1314 
-1321 LITDGTNGTDGTSMN
+1321 
-1336 PRGNWVSSGV
+1336 V
-1346 PYYKNDLVN
+1346 PYYKNDLVS
-1355 FAYGTFVALRQTNNP
+1355 FTYGSFVALRETNEP
-1370 PYPIS
+1370 PYPIAKY
-1375 RFKNGSY
+1375 KNGNY
-1382 RRKKDGGYILAGNG
+1382 RRKKDGGYILAGASKNM
-1396 TTLNEDWQVVT
+1396 TLNPDWQMVT
-1407 PPTYPGSYWL
+1407 APDTNASFWL
-1417 DCPVSSIGISSVG
+1417 DCPVSTIGISSVG

-1441 KMNIRNS
+1441 KMGIRGN
-1448 VQLCSDFYLV
+1448 VQLCSLYYLA
-1458 ARKYNASWIAHV
+1458 ARKYNGSWIAHV

-1488 FAVRAYRSSSDAN
+1488 FAVRAYRTAADAN
-1501 SWNDNYVCE
+1501 AWNDNYVCE
-1510 KGIGVVTDGQNGND
+1510 KGIGVSTDGTN
-1524 GKDSAFPYDNGPW
+1524 GKDGADAAFLYDNGPW
-1537 QSGNTYVWNDTRRDK
+1537 KSGTTYVWNDTRRDK

-1622 TDGVANIIMNGKT
+1622 TDGVANIILNGKT
-1635 GYFHCS
+1635 GYFHCN

-1654 TFAGKLVGATGT
+1654 TFSGQLVGATGS
-1666 FTGSLLTNSS
+1666 FTGSILTNSD
-1676 GKRIL
+1676 GNRIF
-1681 INPDTRSIQ
+1681 IDPASRSVQ
-1690 LILPDNNV
+1690 LIA
-1698 ISEWAFFELNGYS
+1698 SNGYKVSDWSFVDFGNGQSCALVLRES
-1711 SCTLKLFNNGG
+1711 SGRH
-1722 ENLILYPHIMQI
+1722 LIMYPHI
-1734 RRGSNVQLNAEP
+1734 VQLTNGYYQFNAEP
-1746 DALTLVNGSNSISIR
+1746 NAISLSNGTDEISIR
-1761 ANQITMS
+1761 ANGITMS
-1768 DGNNY
+1768 DGNTY
-1773 TGYTGT
+1773 TGYTGSVT
-1779 AEYVPPNG
+1779 VMV
-1787 YSKTLYFKNGILYK
+1787 STIKTITLYFKNGICYK

>member
-1 MNIILKPDAVNFSG
+1 MTDEEIKVITETVIEQIKRDSVNIDELTQTNALSGDDMLELNKGRKVSLDDLRTFIRGFGIFLEIITKNDDTIPTDSNVFSA
-15 NLKRFKISTTSSI
+15 L
-28 SFILKQGSRTLF
+28 RTL
-40 EASYTPG
+40 
-47 SNQMV
+47 Q
-52 EIDVKDIIEA
+52 EI
-62 DLNVQFRNLSYPYEQ
+62 
-77 PDMAKTYTAYVD
+77 
-89 EQSVEFTVVKG
+89 
-100 GVDNLAT
+100 VDNNEKL
-107 ADVNFMQFNWLTWQP
+107 
-122 QIKKV
+122 KK
-127 TYYLPEMLTFFSA
+127 
-140 VESVVK
+140 
-146 VKAYFK
+146 
-152 EDNGS
+152 
-157 YSEETKQLLSIIA
+157 
-170 GKAYTI
+170 
-176 PVQYAVIAG
+176 
-185 EFDSRMPAFYDVWFE
+185 
-200 NTEGVRL
+200 
-207 SYIQRYVASETMSED
+207 
-222 EQWIIFENSLGGFD
+222 IF
-236 TFRAYGT
+236 
-243 NTLSANHE
+243 
-251 HQLAEMDEETNEYRV
+251 
-266 DTSREYTKNTGY
+266 
-278 LSGYERKWMLDFFPS
+278 
-293 KQKYLYDGNSLRK
+293 LRK
-306 IIVTEDSTSYV
+306 D
-317 SNQLPTSY
+317 
-325 EFTYKYADAKPYL
+325 
-338 NLKRPEELPTDLDI
+338 
-352 QVPDLGSFTIP
+352 
-363 PRLVEFPSQNLTEG
+363 QN
-377 VLFPVQNPYSE
+377 
-388 NWATTTIGAILNY
+388 
-401 VLKNII
+401 
-407 ELGQDGSGGI
+407 
-417 GHTHPNLELLNAL
+417 
-430 EWLEGYLIAYGQKIK
+430 
-445 AGYAD
+445 
-450 VADDLTEKAR
+450 
-460 ELFLKKYKDDSTNYL
+460 DSTNYL

-480 GANVW
+480 GAKIG

-502 TEKGEMEMESGYFR
+502 SEKGEMEMESGYFR
-516 KRLFVPEIAYNRITY
+516 KRLFVPELAYNRITY

-544 KIKSYVKNE
+544 KVKSYIKNE
-553 DGSFTVTPDLTD
+553 DGSYTVTPDLTD
-565 ADALSQFADD
+565 ADGLSQFVGD
-575 ILSAFFT
+575 ILSSFFT
-582 TKNADGK
+582 TKNEDGK

-598 RVTEADYNTKTFKM
+598 RVTEADYDAKTFKM
-612 VNRPGQSYEPGEEM
+612 INKPGESYEPGEEM

-657 DHANTWDPEPA
+657 DHADTWDPEPA
-668 QMPSWFGK
+668 QMPAWFGK

-698 MTGLIFQIDE
+698 MTGLIFQTDE
-708 ITGESV
+708 ITGEDV
-714 RVPLWKG
+714 RVPIWKG

-740 YICVNP
+740 WLCVNP

-758 WLVTVKKGEDGA
+758 WMVTVKKGEDGA

-834 KSVDWEINPD
+834 KSVDWEVNSD

-864 FSTAPSNPAEG
+864 FASAPANPKEG

-880 TTDKCTYVYQGGMWM
+880 TTDKCTYVYQNGVWM
-895 LMVSDGKDGRDYEY
+895 LMVSDGKDGRDYEL
-909 IYYRNNSIGII
+909 IYTRNNSIGII
-920 PDKPDSQQQD
+920 PDKPDSKQQD

-974 WSKDGESNILADLDN
+974 WSKDGESNVLADLDN
-989 EMVSCALTFDGK
+989 EMVSCALTYEGK
-1001 TKKSESWTTNI
+1001 TTGSVSWVTNV
-1012 GLWYGTERLDLDSI
+1012 GMWYGLEKLDLTSI
-1026 SYAENGVFSVSANK
+1026 SYADNGAFSVSANK

-1087 GANGVGVL
+1087 G
-1095 SVTNYYLAINQS
+1095 
-1107 DGVTN
+1107 
-1112 STSGWTETVQQVSAQ
+1112 
-1127 KRYLWNYE
+1127 
-1135 KITYTDGLSVNT
+1135 
-1147 KPAIIGMYSSDGEP
+1147 SDGE
-1161 GSDGKGIN
+1161 D
-1169 SVTEEYGVSTSQST
+1169 
-1183 QPTIW
+1183 
-1188 QSTIPV
+1188 
-1194 MSALNKYLWNRETTI
+1194 
-1209 YTDSSKKTITH
+1209 
-1220 VIAVYGDKGDDAI
+1220 AVV
-1233 LYSLVPSASSIIKYK
+1233 YSLIPSATSVVKYK
-1248 DGTYNV
+1248 DESYNV
-1254 PSVSCTRQKIVGSTI
+1254 PSVSCTRQKTVGSTI

-1299 ITKSIKFL
+1299 ITKSVKFL
-1307 LYVGGKL
+1307 LYVSGKL

-1321 LITDGTNGTDGTSMN
+1321 LITDGHDGTNGVDGTSMN

-1396 TTLNEDWQVVT
+1396 TTLNADWQVVT

-1430 TPSPSSVLVTC
+1430 TPSPSSVLVSC

-1448 VQLCSDFYLV
+1448 VQLCGDFYLA
-1458 ARKYNASWIAHV
+1458 ARKYNGSWLAHV
-1470 SPVKS
+1470 SPIKS
-1475 FELSVPATAGYTQ
+1475 YEISVPAISGYTQ
-1488 FAVRAYRSSSDAN
+1488 FSVRAYRSSSDAN

-1510 KGIGVVTDGQNGND
+1510 KGIGVVTDGKNGND

-1537 QSGNTYVWNDTRRDK
+1537 QSGNTYVWDDTRRDK

-1573 TVAPSSANGDSNWEA
+1573 TAAPTSANGDSNWEA
-1588 MNKLINIATDSLF
+1588 VNKLINIATDSLF

-1641 NADITGTINAKSG
+1641 NADITGTINAIGGNFKNVTVQG
-1654 TFAGKLVGATGT
+1654 TFRTKESGDRIELSTDTNTFSFIGSNNVHYMELFFNISGSTKSARMTLNDDYGNVTTLSPGT
-1666 FTGSLLTNSS
+1666 FNLDFNFSGVPADDNGETLTTLNY
-1676 GKRIL
+1676 GLQIYNRTKDRL
-1681 INPDTRSIQ
+1681 
-1690 LILPDNNV
+1690 V
-1698 ISEWAFFELNGYS
+1698 FISPR
-1711 SCTLKLFNNGG
+1711 KLQFNEGG
-1722 ENLILYPHIMQI
+1722 IIYQ
-1734 RRGSNVQLNAEP
+1734 
-1746 DALTLVNGSNSISIR
+1746 
-1761 ANQITMS
+1761 
-1768 DGNNY
+1768 
-1773 TGYTGT
+1773 GYTGT

>member
-170 GKAYTI
+170 GKACTI

-207 SYIQRYVASETMSED
+207 SYIQRYVASGTMSED

-531 FKGRAVL
+531 FKGCAVL

-626 ILAQTG
+626 ILAHTG
-632 NFTDEDRQTYILF
+632 NFTNEDRQTYILF
-645 DTINGNNCITFF
+645 DSVNGNNCITFF

-668 QMPSWFGK
+668 QMPAWFGK

-714 RVPLWKG
+714 RVPIWKG
-721 EWVKGKYGYFNE
+721 EWKAGKYGYFNE

-740 YICVNP
+740 YLCVNP
-746 KGTEQEPGTGVD
+746 EGTEQEPGVGTD
-758 WLVTVKKGEDGA
+758 WLVTVQKGEDGA

-785 TPYAANT
+785 TPYAGNT

-803 NVETSNPPIR
+803 NRETSNPPIR

-834 KSVDWEINPD
+834 KSVDWEVHSD

-864 FSTAPSNPAEG
+864 FASVPANPSEG

-880 TTDKCTYVYQGGMWM
+880 TTDKCTYVYQNGVWM

-974 WSKDGESNILADLDN
+974 WSKDGESNVLADLDN

-1087 GANGVGVL
+1087 G
-1095 SVTNYYLAINQS
+1095 
-1107 DGVTN
+1107 
-1112 STSGWTETVQQVSAQ
+1112 
-1127 KRYLWNYE
+1127 
-1135 KITYTDGLSVNT
+1135 
-1147 KPAIIGMYSSDGEP
+1147 SDGE
-1161 GSDGKGIN
+1161 D
-1169 SVTEEYGVSTSQST
+1169 
-1183 QPTIW
+1183 
-1188 QSTIPV
+1188 
-1194 MSALNKYLWNRETTI
+1194 
-1209 YTDSSKKTITH
+1209 
-1220 VIAVYGDKGDDAI
+1220 AVV
-1233 LYSLVPSASSIIKYK
+1233 YSLIPSATSIIKYK
-1248 DGTYNV
+1248 DGSYNV
-1254 PSVSCTRQKIVGSTI
+1254 TSVSCTRQKTVGSTI
-1269 SETTDGELKYSLDGG
+1269 SETKDGELKYSLDGG

-1321 LITDGTNGTDGTSMN
+1321 LITDGTNGVDGTSMN

-1355 FAYGTFVALRQTNNP
+1355 FAYGTFVALRQTSNP
-1370 PYPIS
+1370 PFPIS

-1458 ARKYNASWIAHV
+1458 ARKYNGSWIAHV

-1488 FAVRAYRSSSDAN
+1488 FAVRAYRSSSDA
-1501 SWNDNYVCE
+1501 SAWNNNYVCE
-1510 KGIGVVTDGQNGND
+1510 KGIGVAMDGAAGVD
-1524 GKDSAFPYDNGPW
+1524 AAFMYDNGPW
-1537 QSGNTYVWNDTRRDK
+1537 KSGTTYVWNDTRRDK

-1641 NADITGTINAKSG
+1641 KADITGHINAESG
-1654 TFAGKLVGATGT
+1654 TFAGQLVGATGT

-1698 ISEWAFFELNGYS
+1698 ISEWAFFEQNGYS